1 MTNETIDQT
10 TTPDQTLNQ
19 TDFVPQR
26 FINNLQAAFIKVDNA
41 VASFDPD
48 QKPIVDKNDRDN
60 RQAFEKISQLRE
72 EYANKAIKNPT
83 KKNQYFSDFINK
95 SNDLINKD
103 NLIAVDSSVDS
114 FKKFGDQRYQI
125 FTSWVSLQKDPSKIN
140 TQQIQNFMENIIQPP
155 ISDDKEKAEFLR
167 SAKQSFAGII
177 IGNQIRSDEK
187 FMGVF
192 DEFLKARQEAEKNA
206 EPTGGDW
213 LDIFLSFVFNKKQSS
228 DLKETLHQE
237 PRPDFEQN
245 IATTTTDI
253 QGLPPEARDL
263 LDERGNFS
271 KFTLGDMEMLDVEG
285 VADKDPNY
293 KFNQLLIHNN
303 ALSSVLMG
311 SHSGIEP
318 EKVSLLY
325 GDNGG
330 PEARHDW
337 NATVGYKNQQGSNV
351 ATLINAHLNNGSGL
365 VIAGNENG
373 IKNPSFYLYKQD
385 QLTGL
390 KQALSQEEI
399 QNKVDFMEFLA
410 QNNAKLDNLSEKEKE
425 KFQTEIGNFQK
436 DRKAYLDALG
446 SDHIAFVS
454 KKDPKHLALV
464 TEFGNGEVSYTL
476 KDYGKK
482 QDKALDG
489 ETKTT
494 LQGSLK
500 YDGVMFVDYSN
511 FKYTNVSKSPDKGL
525 GATNG
530 VSHLEA
536 NFSKVAVFNLPNLN
550 NLAITNYIR
559 RDLEDKL
566 WAKGLSPQEANKLI
580 KDFLNSNKELVGK
593 VSNFNKAVAEAKNTG
608 NYDEVKKA
616 QKDLEK
622 SLRKRESLEKEVAKK
637 LESRNDNKNRME
649 AKAQANSQK
658 DKIFA
663 LINKEA
669 SKEARAAAFDPNLKG
684 VRSELSDK
692 LENINKN
699 LKDFGKSFDELKNGK
714 NNDFSKAEETLK
726 ALKDSVKDLGINPE
740 WISKIENLNAALNDF
755 KNGKNKD
762 FSKVTQAKSDLE
774 NSIKDVIINQKIT
787 DKVDNL
793 NQAVSETKLTGNFS
807 KVEQALAELKNLSLD
822 LGKNSDLQ
830 FVRDGV
836 RGTLVGNGLSK
847 TEATTLTKNF
857 SDIRKEL
864 SEKLFGKSNNN
875 NNGLKNNEEPI
886 YAQVNKKKAGQATS
900 PEEPIYAQVARKMS
914 VKIDQLNEA
923 ASAIN
928 RKIDRINKIASAGKG
943 VGGFSGAGQS
953 ASPEEPIYAQVAKKV
968 SAKIDQLNESASA
981 INRKIDRINKIAS
994 AGKGVGGFS
1003 GAGQS
1008 ASPEEPI
1015 YAQVAKKVRAKIDQL
1030 NESASAINRKM
1041 DRINKIAS
1049 AGKGVGGFRGAGQS
1063 ASPEEP
1069 IYAQVAKKVR
1079 AKIDQLNESA
1089 SAINRKMDRINKI
1102 ASAGKGV
1109 GGFSGAGQS
1118 ASPEEPLYAQVA
1130 KKVRAKIDQL
1140 NESASAI
1147 NRKIDRINKIAS
1159 AGKGVGGF
1167 RGAGQSASPEE
1178 PIYAQ
1183 VAKKVSAKIDQ
1194 LNESAS
1200 AINRKMDRINKI
1212 ASAGKGV
1219 GGFSGAGQ
1227 SASPEEPL
1235 YAQVAKKVSAK
1246 IDQLNESASAIN
1258 RKIDRINKIASA
1270 GKGVGGFSGAGQ
1282 SASPEEPLY
1291 AQVAKKVRA
1300 KIDQLNESASAINRK
1315 MDRINKIASAGKGVG
1330 GFRGAGQSA
1339 SPEEPL
1345 YAQVA
1350 KKVSAKIDQLNE
1362 SASAINRKI
1371 DRINKIAS
1379 AGKGVGGFRGAGQ
1392 SASPEEPLY
1401 AQVAKKVRAKID
1413 QLNESASAINRKI
1426 DRINKIA
1433 SAGKGVG
1440 GFRGAGQSASPE
1452 EPLYAQVA
1460 KKVRAKID
1468 QLNESA
1474 SAINRKIDRINKI
1487 ASAGKGVGG
1496 FSGAGQSA
1504 SPEEPLYAQVAKKVR
1519 AKIDQLNESASA
1531 INRKMDR
1538 INKIASAGKG
1548 VGGFRGAG
1556 QSASPEEPLYA
1567 QVAKKVSAKIDQ
1579 LNESA
1584 SAINRKMDRINKIA
1598 SAGKGVGGFRG
1609 AGQSASPEEPIYA
1622 QVAKK
1627 VSAKIDQLNES
1638 ASAINRK
1645 MDRINKIASAG
1656 KGVGGFR
1663 GAGQSASPEE
1673 PLYAQVA
1680 KKVSAKIDQLN
1691 ESASAINRKIDRINK
1706 IASAGKG
1713 VGGFSGAGQ
1722 SASPEEPIYAQVAK
1736 KVSAKIDQLNE
1747 SASAIN
1753 RKIDRIN
1760 KIASAGK
1767 GVGGFSGA
1775 GQSASP
1781 EPIYATID
1789 FDEANQ
1795 AGFSLRRSAAVNDLS
1810 KVGLSREQELT
1821 RRIGD
1826 LNQAV
1831 SEAKAGHFDKLE
1843 QKIDELKD
1851 STKKNAL
1858 KLWVESA
1865 KQVPTGLQAK
1875 LDNYATNSHTRI
1887 NSNVQSGTINEKA
1900 TGMLTQKN
1908 PEWLKLVN
1916 DKIVAHNVGSA
1927 HLSEYDKIG
1936 FNQKNMKDYSD
1947 SFKFSTKLNN
1957 AVKDIKS
1964 SFVQFLTNTFSTG
1977 SYSLMK
1983 ANVEHG
1989 VKNTTKGGFQK
2000 S

>member
-1 MTNETIDQT
+1 MTNETINQQPQT
-10 TTPDQTLNQ
+10 EAAFN
-19 TDFVPQR
+19 PQQ
-26 FINNLQAAFIKVDNA
+26 FINNLQVAFIKVDNA

-125 FTSWVSLQKDPSKIN
+125 FTSWVSLQKDPSEIN
-140 TQQIQNFMENIIQPP
+140 TQQIRNFMENIIQPP

-177 IGNQIRSDEK
+177 IGNQIRSDQK

-192 DEFLKARQEAEKNA
+192 DESLKERQEAEKNA
-206 EPTGGDW
+206 EPSGGDW

-245 IATTTTDI
+245 LATTTTDI

-285 VADKDPNY
+285 VADKNPNY

-311 SHSGIEP
+311 GHSNIEP

-330 PEARHDW
+330 SEARHDW
-337 NATVGYKNQQGSNV
+337 NATVGYKDQQGSNV

-365 VIAGNENG
+365 IIAGNENG
-373 IKNPSFYLYKQD
+373 IKNPSFYLYKED

-410 QNNAKLDNLSEKEKE
+410 QNNAKIDNLSEKEKE
-425 KFQTEIGNFQK
+425 KFQTEIENFQK

-446 SDHIAFVS
+446 NDHIAFVS

-464 TEFGNGEVSYTL
+464 TEFSNGEVSYTL

-500 YDGVMFVDYSN
+500 YDGVMFVNYSN
-511 FKYTNVSKSPDKGL
+511 FKYTNASKSPDKGV

-536 NFSKVAVFNLPNLN
+536 NLSKVAVFNLPNLN

-559 RDLEDKL
+559 QDLENKL

-580 KDFLNSNKELVGK
+580 KDFLNSNKELVVK

-622 SLRKRESLEKEVAKK
+622 SLRKREHLEKEVVKK

-663 LINKEA
+663 LINQEA

-684 VRSELSDK
+684 IGSELSDK

-726 ALKDSVKDLGINPE
+726 TLKDSVKDLGINPE

-755 KNGKNKD
+755 KNGKNND
-762 FSKVTQAKSDLE
+762 FSKVTQAKNDLE

-787 DKVDNL
+787 DKVENL

-822 LGKNSDLQ
+822 QKNESFNVGKNSDLQ
-830 FVRDGV
+830 SVRDSV

-847 TEATTLTKNF
+847 TEATKLSKNF

-864 SEKLFGKSNNN
+864 SEKLFGKSNS
-875 NNGLKNNEEPI
+875 NGLKNNEEPI
-886 YAQVNKKKAGQATS
+886 YAQVNKKKAGQAAS
-900 PEEPIYAQVARKMS
+900 PEESIYTQVAKKVNARIDRLNKITS
-914 VKIDQLNEA
+914 TINGKIDQLNRT
-923 ASAIN
+923 ASAN
-928 RKIDRINKIASAGKG
+928 KG
-943 VGGFSGAGQS
+943 VGDFSGAG
-953 ASPEEPIYAQVAKKV
+953 
-968 SAKIDQLNESASA
+968 
-981 INRKIDRINKIAS
+981 R
-994 AGKGVGGFS
+994 
-1003 GAGQS
+1003 
-1008 ASPEEPI
+1008 
-1015 YAQVAKKVRAKIDQL
+1015 
-1030 NESASAINRKM
+1030 
-1041 DRINKIAS
+1041 
-1049 AGKGVGGFRGAGQS
+1049 
-1063 ASPEEP
+1063 
-1069 IYAQVAKKVR
+1069 
-1079 AKIDQLNESA
+1079 
-1089 SAINRKMDRINKI
+1089 
-1102 ASAGKGV
+1102 
-1109 GGFSGAGQS
+1109 
-1118 ASPEEPLYAQVA
+1118 
-1130 KKVRAKIDQL
+1130 
-1140 NESASAI
+1140 
-1147 NRKIDRINKIAS
+1147 
-1159 AGKGVGGF
+1159 
-1167 RGAGQSASPEE
+1167 
-1178 PIYAQ
+1178 
-1183 VAKKVSAKIDQ
+1183 
-1194 LNESAS
+1194 
-1200 AINRKMDRINKI
+1200 
-1212 ASAGKGV
+1212 
-1219 GGFSGAGQ
+1219 
-1227 SASPEEPL
+1227 
-1235 YAQVAKKVSAK
+1235 
-1246 IDQLNESASAIN
+1246 
-1258 RKIDRINKIASA
+1258 
-1270 GKGVGGFSGAGQ
+1270 
-1282 SASPEEPLY
+1282 
-1291 AQVAKKVRA
+1291 
-1300 KIDQLNESASAINRK
+1300 
-1315 MDRINKIASAGKGVG
+1315 
-1330 GFRGAGQSA
+1330 
-1339 SPEEPL
+1339 
-1345 YAQVA
+1345 
-1350 KKVSAKIDQLNE
+1350 
-1362 SASAINRKI
+1362 
-1371 DRINKIAS
+1371 
-1379 AGKGVGGFRGAGQ
+1379 
-1392 SASPEEPLY
+1392 
-1401 AQVAKKVRAKID
+1401 
-1413 QLNESASAINRKI
+1413 
-1426 DRINKIA
+1426 
-1433 SAGKGVG
+1433 
-1440 GFRGAGQSASPE
+1440 
-1452 EPLYAQVA
+1452 
-1460 KKVRAKID
+1460 
-1468 QLNESA
+1468 
-1474 SAINRKIDRINKI
+1474 
-1487 ASAGKGVGG
+1487 
-1496 FSGAGQSA
+1496 
-1504 SPEEPLYAQVAKKVR
+1504 
-1519 AKIDQLNESASA
+1519 
-1531 INRKMDR
+1531 
-1538 INKIASAGKG
+1538 
-1548 VGGFRGAG
+1548 
-1556 QSASPEEPLYA
+1556 
-1567 QVAKKVSAKIDQ
+1567 
-1579 LNESA
+1579 
-1584 SAINRKMDRINKIA
+1584 
-1598 SAGKGVGGFRG
+1598 
-1609 AGQSASPEEPIYA
+1609 
-1622 QVAKK
+1622 
-1627 VSAKIDQLNES
+1627 
-1638 ASAINRK
+1638 
-1645 MDRINKIASAG
+1645 
-1656 KGVGGFR
+1656 
-1663 GAGQSASPEE
+1663 
-1673 PLYAQVA
+1673 
-1680 KKVSAKIDQLN
+1680 
-1691 ESASAINRKIDRINK
+1691 
-1706 IASAGKG
+1706 
-1713 VGGFSGAGQ
+1713 
-1722 SASPEEPIYAQVAK
+1722 
-1736 KVSAKIDQLNE
+1736 
-1747 SASAIN
+1747 
-1753 RKIDRIN
+1753 
-1760 KIASAGK
+1760 
-1767 GVGGFSGA
+1767 
-1775 GQSASP
+1775 SASP

-1789 FDEANQ
+1789 FDESNQ
-1795 AGFSLRRSAAVNDLS
+1795 AGFPLRRYAGVNDLS

-1831 SEAKAGHFDKLE
+1831 SEAKTGHFDNLE

-1851 STKKNAL
+1851 STKKNAV

-1875 LDNYATNSHTRI
+1875 LDNYATNSHTHI
-1887 NSNVQSGTINEKA
+1887 NSNVKNGAINEKA

-1916 DKIVAHNVGSA
+1916 DKIVAHNVGSIP
-1927 HLSEYDKIG
+1927 LSDYDKIG

-1964 SFVQFLTNTFSTG
+1964 GFLQFLTNTFSTG
-1977 SYSLMK
+1977 AYSLAK
-1983 ANVEHG
+1983 ANAELG
-1989 VKNTTKGGFQK
+1989 VKNINTKSGFQK

>member
-10 TTPDQTLNQ
+10 TTPDQTPNQ

-26 FINNLQAAFIKVDNA
+26 FINNLQVAFIEVDSA

-72 EYANKAIKNPT
+72 EYANKAIKNPA

-103 NLIAVDSSVDS
+103 NLITVDSSVES

-140 TQQIQNFMENIIQPP
+140 TQQIRNFMENIIQPP

-177 IGNQIRSDEK
+177 IGNQIRSDQK

-192 DEFLKARQEAEKNA
+192 DESLKERQEAEKNA
-206 EPTGGDW
+206 EPAGGDW

-245 IATTTTDI
+245 LATTTTDI

-263 LDERGNFS
+263 LDERGNFF

-311 SHSGIEP
+311 GHSSIEP

-337 NATVGYKNQQGSNV
+337 NATVGYKDQQGNNV

-365 VIAGNENG
+365 IIAGNENG
-373 IKNPSFYLYKQD
+373 IKNPSFYLYKED

-390 KQALSQEEI
+390 KQAMSQEEI

-410 QNNAKLDNLSEKEKE
+410 RNNAKLDNLSEEEKE

-446 SDHIAFVS
+446 NDHIAFVS

-489 ETKTT
+489 EVKTT

-500 YDGVMFVDYSN
+500 YDGVMFVNYSN
-511 FKYTNVSKSPDKGL
+511 FKYTNASKSPDKGV

-566 WAKGLSPQEANKLI
+566 WAKGLSPQEASKLI
-580 KDFLNSNKELVGK
+580 KDFLNSNKEMVGK

-622 SLRKRESLEKEVAKK
+622 SLRKREHLEKEVAKK

-669 SKEARAAAFDPNLKG
+669 SKEARVAAFDPNLKG

-699 LKDFGKSFDELKNGK
+699 LKDFGKSFDEFKNGK

-807 KVEQALAELKNLSLD
+807 KVEQALAELKSLSLD

-830 FVRDGV
+830 KSVKNGV
-836 RGTLVGNGLSK
+836 NGTLVGNGLSK

-864 SEKLFGKSNNN
+864 NEKLFGNSNNN
-875 NNGLKNNEEPI
+875 NNGLKNEPI
-886 YAQVNKKKAGQATS
+886 YAKVNKKKAGQA
-900 PEEPIYAQVARKMS
+900 
-914 VKIDQLNEA
+914 
-923 ASAIN
+923 
-928 RKIDRINKIASAGKG
+928 
-943 VGGFSGAGQS
+943 

-968 SAKIDQLNESASA
+968 SAKIDQLNEAT
-981 INRKIDRINKIAS
+981 
-994 AGKGVGGFS
+994 
-1003 GAGQS
+1003 
-1008 ASPEEPI
+1008 
-1015 YAQVAKKVRAKIDQL
+1015 
-1030 NESASAINRKM
+1030 
-1041 DRINKIAS
+1041 
-1049 AGKGVGGFRGAGQS
+1049 
-1063 ASPEEP
+1063 
-1069 IYAQVAKKVR
+1069 
-1079 AKIDQLNESA
+1079 
-1089 SAINRKMDRINKI
+1089 
-1102 ASAGKGV
+1102 
-1109 GGFSGAGQS
+1109 
-1118 ASPEEPLYAQVA
+1118 
-1130 KKVRAKIDQL
+1130 
-1140 NESASAI
+1140 
-1147 NRKIDRINKIAS
+1147 
-1159 AGKGVGGF
+1159 
-1167 RGAGQSASPEE
+1167 
-1178 PIYAQ
+1178 
-1183 VAKKVSAKIDQ
+1183 
-1194 LNESAS
+1194 
-1200 AINRKMDRINKI
+1200 
-1212 ASAGKGV
+1212 
-1219 GGFSGAGQ
+1219 
-1227 SASPEEPL
+1227 
-1235 YAQVAKKVSAK
+1235 
-1246 IDQLNESASAIN
+1246 
-1258 RKIDRINKIASA
+1258 
-1270 GKGVGGFSGAGQ
+1270 
-1282 SASPEEPLY
+1282 
-1291 AQVAKKVRA
+1291 
-1300 KIDQLNESASAINRK
+1300 
-1315 MDRINKIASAGKGVG
+1315 
-1330 GFRGAGQSA
+1330 
-1339 SPEEPL
+1339 
-1345 YAQVA
+1345 
-1350 KKVSAKIDQLNE
+1350 
-1362 SASAINRKI
+1362 
-1371 DRINKIAS
+1371 
-1379 AGKGVGGFRGAGQ
+1379 
-1392 SASPEEPLY
+1392 
-1401 AQVAKKVRAKID
+1401 
-1413 QLNESASAINRKI
+1413 
-1426 DRINKIA
+1426 
-1433 SAGKGVG
+1433 
-1440 GFRGAGQSASPE
+1440 
-1452 EPLYAQVA
+1452 
-1460 KKVRAKID
+1460 
-1468 QLNESA
+1468 
-1474 SAINRKIDRINKI
+1474 
-1487 ASAGKGVGG
+1487 
-1496 FSGAGQSA
+1496 
-1504 SPEEPLYAQVAKKVR
+1504 
-1519 AKIDQLNESASA
+1519 
-1531 INRKMDR
+1531 
-1538 INKIASAGKG
+1538 
-1548 VGGFRGAG
+1548 
-1556 QSASPEEPLYA
+1556 
-1567 QVAKKVSAKIDQ
+1567 
-1579 LNESA
+1579 
-1584 SAINRKMDRINKIA
+1584 
-1598 SAGKGVGGFRG
+1598 
-1609 AGQSASPEEPIYA
+1609 
-1622 QVAKK
+1622 
-1627 VSAKIDQLNES
+1627 
-1638 ASAINRK
+1638 
-1645 MDRINKIASAG
+1645 
-1656 KGVGGFR
+1656 
-1663 GAGQSASPEE
+1663 
-1673 PLYAQVA
+1673 
-1680 KKVSAKIDQLN
+1680 
-1691 ESASAINRKIDRINK
+1691 
-1706 IASAGKG
+1706 
-1713 VGGFSGAGQ
+1713 
-1722 SASPEEPIYAQVAK
+1722 
-1736 KVSAKIDQLNE
+1736 
-1747 SASAIN
+1747 SAIN

-1795 AGFSLRRSAAVNDLS
+1795 AGFPLRRSAAVNDLS

-1831 SEAKAGHFDKLE
+1831 SEAKTGHFGNLE

-1865 KQVPTGLQAK
+1865 KQVPTSLQAK

-1916 DKIVAHNVGSA
+1916 NKIVAHNVGSTP
-1927 HLSEYDKIG
+1927 LSEYDKIG

-1964 SFVQFLTNTFSTG
+1964 NFVQFLTNAFSTG

-1983 ANVEHG
+1983 ANAEHG
-1989 VKNTTKGGFQK
+1989 VKNTTKSGFQK

>member
-1 MTNETIDQT
+1 MTNETINQT
-10 TTPDQTLNQ
+10 TTPDQTLNP

-26 FINNLQAAFIKVDNA
+26 FINNLQVAFLKVDSA

-140 TQQIQNFMENIIQPP
+140 TQQIRNFMENIIQPP

-192 DEFLKARQEAEKNA
+192 DESLKARQEAEKNA
-206 EPTGGDW
+206 EPAGGDW

-285 VADKDPNY
+285 VADNDPNY

-303 ALSSVLMG
+303 ALSSMLMG
-311 SHSGIEP
+311 SHSNIEP

-337 NATVGYKNQQGSNV
+337 NATVGYKNQQGNNV

-410 QNNAKLDNLSEKEKE
+410 QNNARLDSLSEKEKE
-425 KFQTEIGNFQK
+425 KFQTEIEDFQK

-446 SDHIAFVS
+446 NDHVAFVS

-494 LQGSLK
+494 LQGDLK
-500 YDGVMFVDYSN
+500 YDGVMFVNYSN
-511 FKYTNVSKSPDKGL
+511 FKYTNASKSPDRGV

-536 NFSKVAVFNLPNLN
+536 NLSKVAVFNLPNLN

-566 WAKGLSPQEANKLI
+566 CAKGLSPQEANKLI

-593 VSNFNKAVAEAKNTG
+593 VSNLNKAVAEAKNTG

-622 SLRKRESLEKEVAKK
+622 SIRKREHLEKEVAKK
-637 LESRNDNKNRME
+637 LESRNENKNRME

-663 LINKEA
+663 LINQEA
-669 SKEARAAAFDPNLKG
+669 SKEARVVAFDPNLKG
-684 VRSELSDK
+684 IRSELSDK

-699 LKDFGKSFDELKNGK
+699 LKDFSKSFDELKNGK

-740 WISKIENLNAALNDF
+740 WISKIENLNVALNEL

-822 LGKNSDLQ
+822 QKNESFNVEKNSDLQ
-830 FVRDGV
+830 SVRDSV
-836 RGTLVGNGLSK
+836 RGTLAGNGLSK
-847 TEATTLTKNF
+847 TEATKLSKNF

-864 SEKLFGKSNNN
+864 NEKLFGNSNNN

-886 YAQVNKKKAGQATS
+886 YAQVNKKKAGQAAS
-900 PEEPIYAQVARKMS
+900 PEEPIYTQLAKKVSA
-914 VKIDQLNEA
+914 KIDQLNEA
-923 ASAIN
+923 TSKIN

-943 VGGFSGAGQS
+943 VGGFSGAG
-953 ASPEEPIYAQVAKKV
+953 
-968 SAKIDQLNESASA
+968 
-981 INRKIDRINKIAS
+981 R
-994 AGKGVGGFS
+994 
-1003 GAGQS
+1003 
-1008 ASPEEPI
+1008 
-1015 YAQVAKKVRAKIDQL
+1015 
-1030 NESASAINRKM
+1030 
-1041 DRINKIAS
+1041 
-1049 AGKGVGGFRGAGQS
+1049 
-1063 ASPEEP
+1063 
-1069 IYAQVAKKVR
+1069 
-1079 AKIDQLNESA
+1079 
-1089 SAINRKMDRINKI
+1089 
-1102 ASAGKGV
+1102 
-1109 GGFSGAGQS
+1109 
-1118 ASPEEPLYAQVA
+1118 
-1130 KKVRAKIDQL
+1130 
-1140 NESASAI
+1140 
-1147 NRKIDRINKIAS
+1147 
-1159 AGKGVGGF
+1159 
-1167 RGAGQSASPEE
+1167 
-1178 PIYAQ
+1178 
-1183 VAKKVSAKIDQ
+1183 
-1194 LNESAS
+1194 
-1200 AINRKMDRINKI
+1200 
-1212 ASAGKGV
+1212 
-1219 GGFSGAGQ
+1219 
-1227 SASPEEPL
+1227 
-1235 YAQVAKKVSAK
+1235 
-1246 IDQLNESASAIN
+1246 
-1258 RKIDRINKIASA
+1258 
-1270 GKGVGGFSGAGQ
+1270 
-1282 SASPEEPLY
+1282 
-1291 AQVAKKVRA
+1291 
-1300 KIDQLNESASAINRK
+1300 
-1315 MDRINKIASAGKGVG
+1315 
-1330 GFRGAGQSA
+1330 
-1339 SPEEPL
+1339 
-1345 YAQVA
+1345 
-1350 KKVSAKIDQLNE
+1350 
-1362 SASAINRKI
+1362 
-1371 DRINKIAS
+1371 
-1379 AGKGVGGFRGAGQ
+1379 
-1392 SASPEEPLY
+1392 
-1401 AQVAKKVRAKID
+1401 
-1413 QLNESASAINRKI
+1413 
-1426 DRINKIA
+1426 
-1433 SAGKGVG
+1433 
-1440 GFRGAGQSASPE
+1440 
-1452 EPLYAQVA
+1452 
-1460 KKVRAKID
+1460 
-1468 QLNESA
+1468 
-1474 SAINRKIDRINKI
+1474 
-1487 ASAGKGVGG
+1487 
-1496 FSGAGQSA
+1496 
-1504 SPEEPLYAQVAKKVR
+1504 
-1519 AKIDQLNESASA
+1519 
-1531 INRKMDR
+1531 
-1538 INKIASAGKG
+1538 
-1548 VGGFRGAG
+1548 
-1556 QSASPEEPLYA
+1556 
-1567 QVAKKVSAKIDQ
+1567 
-1579 LNESA
+1579 
-1584 SAINRKMDRINKIA
+1584 
-1598 SAGKGVGGFRG
+1598 
-1609 AGQSASPEEPIYA
+1609 
-1622 QVAKK
+1622 
-1627 VSAKIDQLNES
+1627 
-1638 ASAINRK
+1638 
-1645 MDRINKIASAG
+1645 
-1656 KGVGGFR
+1656 
-1663 GAGQSASPEE
+1663 
-1673 PLYAQVA
+1673 
-1680 KKVSAKIDQLN
+1680 
-1691 ESASAINRKIDRINK
+1691 
-1706 IASAGKG
+1706 
-1713 VGGFSGAGQ
+1713 
-1722 SASPEEPIYAQVAK
+1722 
-1736 KVSAKIDQLNE
+1736 
-1747 SASAIN
+1747 
-1753 RKIDRIN
+1753 
-1760 KIASAGK
+1760 
-1767 GVGGFSGA
+1767 
-1775 GQSASP
+1775 SASP

-1795 AGFSLRRSAAVNDLS
+1795 AGFPLRRSAAVNDLS

-1831 SEAKAGHFDKLE
+1831 SEAKTGHFGKLE

-1851 STKKNAL
+1851 STKKNAVN
-1858 KLWVESA
+1858 LWVESA
-1865 KQVPTGLQAK
+1865 KQVPTSLQAK

-1887 NSNVQSGTINEKA
+1887 NSNVKNGAVNEKA

-1916 DKIVAHNVGSA
+1916 DKIVAHNVGSIP
-1927 HLSEYDKIG
+1927 LSDYDKIG

-1977 SYSLMK
+1977 SYNLMK
-1983 ANVEHG
+1983 AEHG
-1989 VKNTTKGGFQK
+1989 VKNINTKSGFQK

>member
-10 TTPDQTLNQ
+10 TTPDQTPNQ

-26 FINNLQAAFIKVDNA
+26 FINNLQVAFIKVDNA

-72 EYANKAIKNPT
+72 EYANKAIKNPA

-140 TQQIQNFMENIIQPP
+140 TQQIRNFMENIIQPP

-177 IGNQIRSDEK
+177 IGNQIRSDQK

-192 DEFLKARQEAEKNA
+192 DESLKERQEAEKNA
-206 EPTGGDW
+206 EPAGGDW

-245 IATTTTDI
+245 LATTTTDI

-263 LDERGNFS
+263 LDERGNFF
-271 KFTLGDMEMLDVEG
+271 KFTLGDVEMLDVEG

-311 SHSGIEP
+311 SHSSIEP

-337 NATVGYKNQQGSNV
+337 NATVGYKDQQGNNV

-373 IKNPSFYLYKQD
+373 IKNPGFYLYKED

-410 QNNAKLDNLSEKEKE
+410 KNNAKLDNLSEKEKE

-436 DRKAYLDALG
+436 NRKAYLDALG
-446 SDHIAFVS
+446 NDHVAFVS
-454 KKDPKHLALV
+454 KKDNKHLALV
-464 TEFGNGEVSYTL
+464 TEFGNGELSYTL

-494 LQGSLK
+494 LQGSLE

-511 FKYTNVSKSPDKGL
+511 FKYTNASKSPDKGV

-550 NLAITNYIR
+550 NLAITNHIR

-580 KDFLNSNKELVGK
+580 KDFLNSNKEMVGK
-593 VSNFNKAVAEAKNTG
+593 VSNFNQAVAEAKNTG

-622 SLRKRESLEKEVAKK
+622 SLRKREHLEKEVVKK
-637 LESRNDNKNRME
+637 LESRNDNKNKME

-669 SKEARAAAFDPNLKG
+669 SKEARAASFNPNLKG
-684 VRSELSDK
+684 IRSELSDK

-793 NQAVSETKLTGNFS
+793 NQAVSETKLTGDFS
-807 KVEQALAELKNLSLD
+807 KVEQALAELKSLSLD
-822 LGKNSDLQ
+822 QKNESFNVGKNSDLQ
-830 FVRDGV
+830 SVRDSV

-847 TEATTLTKNF
+847 TEATKLSKNF

-864 SEKLFGKSNNN
+864 SEKLFGKSNS
-875 NNGLKNNEEPI
+875 NGLKNNEEPI

-900 PEEPIYAQVARKMS
+900 PEEPIYAQVAKKVS
-914 VKIDQLNEA
+914 AKIDQLNEA
-923 ASAIN
+923 TLAIN

-943 VGGFSGAGQS
+943 VGGFSGAG
-953 ASPEEPIYAQVAKKV
+953 
-968 SAKIDQLNESASA
+968 
-981 INRKIDRINKIAS
+981 R
-994 AGKGVGGFS
+994 
-1003 GAGQS
+1003 
-1008 ASPEEPI
+1008 
-1015 YAQVAKKVRAKIDQL
+1015 
-1030 NESASAINRKM
+1030 
-1041 DRINKIAS
+1041 
-1049 AGKGVGGFRGAGQS
+1049 
-1063 ASPEEP
+1063 
-1069 IYAQVAKKVR
+1069 
-1079 AKIDQLNESA
+1079 
-1089 SAINRKMDRINKI
+1089 
-1102 ASAGKGV
+1102 
-1109 GGFSGAGQS
+1109 
-1118 ASPEEPLYAQVA
+1118 
-1130 KKVRAKIDQL
+1130 
-1140 NESASAI
+1140 
-1147 NRKIDRINKIAS
+1147 
-1159 AGKGVGGF
+1159 
-1167 RGAGQSASPEE
+1167 
-1178 PIYAQ
+1178 
-1183 VAKKVSAKIDQ
+1183 
-1194 LNESAS
+1194 
-1200 AINRKMDRINKI
+1200 
-1212 ASAGKGV
+1212 
-1219 GGFSGAGQ
+1219 
-1227 SASPEEPL
+1227 
-1235 YAQVAKKVSAK
+1235 
-1246 IDQLNESASAIN
+1246 
-1258 RKIDRINKIASA
+1258 
-1270 GKGVGGFSGAGQ
+1270 
-1282 SASPEEPLY
+1282 
-1291 AQVAKKVRA
+1291 
-1300 KIDQLNESASAINRK
+1300 
-1315 MDRINKIASAGKGVG
+1315 
-1330 GFRGAGQSA
+1330 
-1339 SPEEPL
+1339 
-1345 YAQVA
+1345 
-1350 KKVSAKIDQLNE
+1350 
-1362 SASAINRKI
+1362 
-1371 DRINKIAS
+1371 
-1379 AGKGVGGFRGAGQ
+1379 
-1392 SASPEEPLY
+1392 
-1401 AQVAKKVRAKID
+1401 
-1413 QLNESASAINRKI
+1413 
-1426 DRINKIA
+1426 
-1433 SAGKGVG
+1433 
-1440 GFRGAGQSASPE
+1440 
-1452 EPLYAQVA
+1452 
-1460 KKVRAKID
+1460 
-1468 QLNESA
+1468 
-1474 SAINRKIDRINKI
+1474 
-1487 ASAGKGVGG
+1487 
-1496 FSGAGQSA
+1496 
-1504 SPEEPLYAQVAKKVR
+1504 
-1519 AKIDQLNESASA
+1519 
-1531 INRKMDR
+1531 
-1538 INKIASAGKG
+1538 
-1548 VGGFRGAG
+1548 
-1556 QSASPEEPLYA
+1556 
-1567 QVAKKVSAKIDQ
+1567 
-1579 LNESA
+1579 
-1584 SAINRKMDRINKIA
+1584 
-1598 SAGKGVGGFRG
+1598 
-1609 AGQSASPEEPIYA
+1609 
-1622 QVAKK
+1622 
-1627 VSAKIDQLNES
+1627 
-1638 ASAINRK
+1638 
-1645 MDRINKIASAG
+1645 
-1656 KGVGGFR
+1656 
-1663 GAGQSASPEE
+1663 
-1673 PLYAQVA
+1673 
-1680 KKVSAKIDQLN
+1680 
-1691 ESASAINRKIDRINK
+1691 
-1706 IASAGKG
+1706 
-1713 VGGFSGAGQ
+1713 
-1722 SASPEEPIYAQVAK
+1722 
-1736 KVSAKIDQLNE
+1736 
-1747 SASAIN
+1747 
-1753 RKIDRIN
+1753 
-1760 KIASAGK
+1760 
-1767 GVGGFSGA
+1767 
-1775 GQSASP
+1775 SASP

-1795 AGFSLRRSAAVNDLS
+1795 AGFPLRRSAGVDDLS

-1821 RRIGD
+1821 RRISD

-1831 SEAKAGHFDKLE
+1831 SEAKTGYFDNLE

-1858 KLWVESA
+1858 KLWVEST

-1887 NSNVQSGTINEKA
+1887 NSNVKNGAINEKA

-1916 DKIVAHNVGSA
+1916 DKIVAHNVGSVP
-1927 HLSEYDKIG
+1927 LSAYDNIG

-1947 SFKFSTKLNN
+1947 SFKFSTKLNS
-1957 AVKDIKS
+1957 AIKDIKS
-1964 SFVQFLTNTFSTG
+1964 GFVQFLTNTFSAG
-1977 SYSLMK
+1977 AYSLAK
-1983 ANVEHG
+1983 ANAELG
-1989 VKNTTKGGFQK
+1989 VKNINTKGGFQK

>member
-1 MTNETIDQT
+1 MTNETLDQT
-10 TTPDQTLNQ
+10 TTPDQTPNQ

-26 FINNLQAAFIKVDNA
+26 FINNLQVAFIKVDNA

-72 EYANKAIKNPT
+72 EYANKAIKNPA

-103 NLIAVDSSVDS
+103 NLIAVNSSVES
-114 FKKFGDQRYQI
+114 FRKFGDQRYQI

-140 TQQIQNFMENIIQPP
+140 TQQIRDFMENIIQPP

-177 IGNQIRSDEK
+177 IGNQIRSDQK

-192 DEFLKARQEAEKNA
+192 DESLKERQEAEKNA
-206 EPTGGDW
+206 EPAGGDW

-228 DLKETLHQE
+228 DLKETLNQE

-245 IATTTTDI
+245 LATTTTDI

-263 LDERGNFS
+263 LDERGNFF
-271 KFTLGDMEMLDVEG
+271 KFTLGDVEMLDVEG
-285 VADKDPNY
+285 VADNDPNY

-311 SHSGIEP
+311 SHSSIEP

-330 PEARHDW
+330 SEARHDW
-337 NATVGYKNQQGSNV
+337 NATVGYKDQQGSNV
-351 ATLINAHLNNGSGL
+351 ATLINAHLHNGSGL

-373 IKNPSFYLYKQD
+373 IKNPSFYLYKED

-390 KQALSQEEI
+390 KQAMSQEEI

-410 QNNAKLDNLSEKEKE
+410 KNNAKLDNLSEKEKE
-425 KFQTEIGNFQK
+425 KFQTEIENFQK

-446 SDHIAFVS
+446 NDHVAFVS

-489 ETKTT
+489 ETTTT
-494 LQGSLK
+494 LQGSLE
-500 YDGVMFVDYSN
+500 YDGMMFVDYSN
-511 FKYTNVSKSPDKGL
+511 FKYTNASKSPDKGV

-580 KDFLNSNKELVGK
+580 KDFLNSNKEMVGK

-622 SLRKRESLEKEVAKK
+622 SLRKREHLEKEVAKK

-684 VRSELSDK
+684 IRSELSDK

-793 NQAVSETKLTGNFS
+793 NQAVSETKLTGDFS

-822 LGKNSDLQ
+822 QKNESFNVGKNSDLQ
-830 FVRDGV
+830 KSVKNGV
-836 RGTLVGNGLSK
+836 NGTLVGNGLSK

-864 SEKLFGKSNNN
+864 NEKLFGNSNNN
-875 NNGLKNNEEPI
+875 NNGLKNNTEPI

-900 PEEPIYAQVARKMS
+900 PEEPIYAQVAKKVS
-914 VKIDQLNEA
+914 AKIDQLNKA
-923 ASAIN
+923 TSAVN

-943 VGGFSGAGQS
+943 VGGFSGAG
-953 ASPEEPIYAQVAKKV
+953 
-968 SAKIDQLNESASA
+968 
-981 INRKIDRINKIAS
+981 R
-994 AGKGVGGFS
+994 
-1003 GAGQS
+1003 
-1008 ASPEEPI
+1008 
-1015 YAQVAKKVRAKIDQL
+1015 
-1030 NESASAINRKM
+1030 
-1041 DRINKIAS
+1041 
-1049 AGKGVGGFRGAGQS
+1049 
-1063 ASPEEP
+1063 
-1069 IYAQVAKKVR
+1069 
-1079 AKIDQLNESA
+1079 
-1089 SAINRKMDRINKI
+1089 
-1102 ASAGKGV
+1102 
-1109 GGFSGAGQS
+1109 
-1118 ASPEEPLYAQVA
+1118 
-1130 KKVRAKIDQL
+1130 
-1140 NESASAI
+1140 
-1147 NRKIDRINKIAS
+1147 
-1159 AGKGVGGF
+1159 
-1167 RGAGQSASPEE
+1167 
-1178 PIYAQ
+1178 
-1183 VAKKVSAKIDQ
+1183 
-1194 LNESAS
+1194 
-1200 AINRKMDRINKI
+1200 
-1212 ASAGKGV
+1212 
-1219 GGFSGAGQ
+1219 
-1227 SASPEEPL
+1227 
-1235 YAQVAKKVSAK
+1235 
-1246 IDQLNESASAIN
+1246 
-1258 RKIDRINKIASA
+1258 
-1270 GKGVGGFSGAGQ
+1270 
-1282 SASPEEPLY
+1282 
-1291 AQVAKKVRA
+1291 
-1300 KIDQLNESASAINRK
+1300 
-1315 MDRINKIASAGKGVG
+1315 
-1330 GFRGAGQSA
+1330 
-1339 SPEEPL
+1339 
-1345 YAQVA
+1345 
-1350 KKVSAKIDQLNE
+1350 
-1362 SASAINRKI
+1362 
-1371 DRINKIAS
+1371 
-1379 AGKGVGGFRGAGQ
+1379 
-1392 SASPEEPLY
+1392 
-1401 AQVAKKVRAKID
+1401 
-1413 QLNESASAINRKI
+1413 
-1426 DRINKIA
+1426 
-1433 SAGKGVG
+1433 
-1440 GFRGAGQSASPE
+1440 
-1452 EPLYAQVA
+1452 
-1460 KKVRAKID
+1460 
-1468 QLNESA
+1468 
-1474 SAINRKIDRINKI
+1474 
-1487 ASAGKGVGG
+1487 
-1496 FSGAGQSA
+1496 
-1504 SPEEPLYAQVAKKVR
+1504 
-1519 AKIDQLNESASA
+1519 
-1531 INRKMDR
+1531 
-1538 INKIASAGKG
+1538 
-1548 VGGFRGAG
+1548 
-1556 QSASPEEPLYA
+1556 
-1567 QVAKKVSAKIDQ
+1567 
-1579 LNESA
+1579 
-1584 SAINRKMDRINKIA
+1584 
-1598 SAGKGVGGFRG
+1598 
-1609 AGQSASPEEPIYA
+1609 
-1622 QVAKK
+1622 
-1627 VSAKIDQLNES
+1627 
-1638 ASAINRK
+1638 
-1645 MDRINKIASAG
+1645 
-1656 KGVGGFR
+1656 
-1663 GAGQSASPEE
+1663 
-1673 PLYAQVA
+1673 
-1680 KKVSAKIDQLN
+1680 
-1691 ESASAINRKIDRINK
+1691 
-1706 IASAGKG
+1706 
-1713 VGGFSGAGQ
+1713 
-1722 SASPEEPIYAQVAK
+1722 
-1736 KVSAKIDQLNE
+1736 
-1747 SASAIN
+1747 
-1753 RKIDRIN
+1753 
-1760 KIASAGK
+1760 
-1767 GVGGFSGA
+1767 
-1775 GQSASP
+1775 SASP

-1795 AGFSLRRSAAVNDLS
+1795 AGFPLRRYAAVDDLS

-1821 RRIGD
+1821 RRIDD

-1831 SEAKAGHFDKLE
+1831 SEAKADHFGSLE

-1887 NSNVQSGTINEKA
+1887 NSNVQNGTINEKA

-1964 SFVQFLTNTFSTG
+1964 GFVQFLTNTFSTG

-1989 VKNTTKGGFQK
+1989 VKNTTKSGFQK

>member
-1 MTNETIDQT
+1 MINETIDQT
-10 TTPDQTLNQ
+10 TTPDQTPSQ

-26 FINNLQAAFIKVDNA
+26 FINNLQVAFIKVDNA

-72 EYANKAIKNPT
+72 EYANKAIKNPA

-103 NLIAVDSSVDS
+103 NLIAVDSSVES
-114 FKKFGDQRYQI
+114 FRKFGDQRYQI
-125 FTSWVSLQKDPSKIN
+125 FTSWVSLQKDPSEIN
-140 TQQIQNFMENIIQPP
+140 TQQIRDFMENIIQPP
-155 ISDDKEKAEFLR
+155 IFDDKEKAEFLR

-177 IGNQIRSDEK
+177 IGNQIRSDQK

-192 DEFLKARQEAEKNA
+192 DESLKERQEAEKNE

-228 DLKETLHQE
+228 DLKETLNQE

-245 IATTTTDI
+245 LATTTTDI

-263 LDERGNFS
+263 LDERGNFF
-271 KFTLGDMEMLDVEG
+271 KFTLGDVEMLDVEG

-311 SHSGIEP
+311 GHSNIEP

-337 NATVGYKNQQGSNV
+337 NATVGYKDQQGSNV
-351 ATLINAHLNNGSGL
+351 ATLINAHLHNGSGL
-365 VIAGNENG
+365 IIAGNENG
-373 IKNPSFYLYKQD
+373 IKNPSFYLYKED

-410 QNNAKLDNLSEKEKE
+410 RNNAKLDNLSEKEKE
-425 KFQTEIGNFQK
+425 KFQTEIENFQK

-446 SDHIAFVS
+446 NDHIAFVS

-500 YDGVMFVDYSN
+500 YDGVMFVNYSN
-511 FKYTNVSKSPDKGL
+511 FKYTNASKSPDKGV

-536 NFSKVAVFNLPNLN
+536 NLSKVAVFNLPNLN

-559 RDLEDKL
+559 RDLEEKL

-593 VSNFNKAVAEAKNTG
+593 VSDFNKAVAEAKNTG

-622 SLRKRESLEKEVAKK
+622 SLRKREHLEKEVAKK

-699 LKDFGKSFDELKNGK
+699 LKDFGKSFDDFKNGK

-740 WISKIENLNAALNDF
+740 WISKIENLNVALNDF

-793 NQAVSETKLTGNFS
+793 NQAVSETKLTGDFS
-807 KVEQALAELKNLSLD
+807 KVEQALAELKSLSLD
-822 LGKNSDLQ
+822 QKNESLNVGKNSDLQ
-830 FVRDGV
+830 SVRDSV

-847 TEATTLTKNF
+847 TEATTLSKNF

-864 SEKLFGKSNNN
+864 NEKLFGNSNNN
-875 NNGLKNNEEPI
+875 NNGLKNNTEPI
-886 YAQVNKKKAGQATS
+886 YAQVNKKKTGQAT
-900 PEEPIYAQVARKMS
+900 
-914 VKIDQLNEA
+914 
-923 ASAIN
+923 
-928 RKIDRINKIASAGKG
+928 
-943 VGGFSGAGQS
+943 
-953 ASPEEPIYAQVAKKV
+953 SPEEPIYAQVAKKV
-968 SAKIDQLNESASA
+968 SAKIDQLNEATSA

-994 AGKGVGGFS
+994 AGKGVGAFS
-1003 GAGQS
+1003 GAG
-1008 ASPEEPI
+1008 
-1015 YAQVAKKVRAKIDQL
+1015 R
-1030 NESASAINRKM
+1030 
-1041 DRINKIAS
+1041 
-1049 AGKGVGGFRGAGQS
+1049 
-1063 ASPEEP
+1063 
-1069 IYAQVAKKVR
+1069 
-1079 AKIDQLNESA
+1079 
-1089 SAINRKMDRINKI
+1089 
-1102 ASAGKGV
+1102 
-1109 GGFSGAGQS
+1109 
-1118 ASPEEPLYAQVA
+1118 
-1130 KKVRAKIDQL
+1130 
-1140 NESASAI
+1140 
-1147 NRKIDRINKIAS
+1147 
-1159 AGKGVGGF
+1159 
-1167 RGAGQSASPEE
+1167 
-1178 PIYAQ
+1178 
-1183 VAKKVSAKIDQ
+1183 
-1194 LNESAS
+1194 
-1200 AINRKMDRINKI
+1200 
-1212 ASAGKGV
+1212 
-1219 GGFSGAGQ
+1219 
-1227 SASPEEPL
+1227 
-1235 YAQVAKKVSAK
+1235 
-1246 IDQLNESASAIN
+1246 
-1258 RKIDRINKIASA
+1258 
-1270 GKGVGGFSGAGQ
+1270 
-1282 SASPEEPLY
+1282 
-1291 AQVAKKVRA
+1291 
-1300 KIDQLNESASAINRK
+1300 
-1315 MDRINKIASAGKGVG
+1315 
-1330 GFRGAGQSA
+1330 
-1339 SPEEPL
+1339 
-1345 YAQVA
+1345 
-1350 KKVSAKIDQLNE
+1350 
-1362 SASAINRKI
+1362 
-1371 DRINKIAS
+1371 
-1379 AGKGVGGFRGAGQ
+1379 
-1392 SASPEEPLY
+1392 
-1401 AQVAKKVRAKID
+1401 
-1413 QLNESASAINRKI
+1413 
-1426 DRINKIA
+1426 
-1433 SAGKGVG
+1433 
-1440 GFRGAGQSASPE
+1440 
-1452 EPLYAQVA
+1452 
-1460 KKVRAKID
+1460 
-1468 QLNESA
+1468 
-1474 SAINRKIDRINKI
+1474 
-1487 ASAGKGVGG
+1487 
-1496 FSGAGQSA
+1496 
-1504 SPEEPLYAQVAKKVR
+1504 
-1519 AKIDQLNESASA
+1519 
-1531 INRKMDR
+1531 
-1538 INKIASAGKG
+1538 
-1548 VGGFRGAG
+1548 
-1556 QSASPEEPLYA
+1556 
-1567 QVAKKVSAKIDQ
+1567 
-1579 LNESA
+1579 
-1584 SAINRKMDRINKIA
+1584 
-1598 SAGKGVGGFRG
+1598 
-1609 AGQSASPEEPIYA
+1609 
-1622 QVAKK
+1622 
-1627 VSAKIDQLNES
+1627 
-1638 ASAINRK
+1638 
-1645 MDRINKIASAG
+1645 
-1656 KGVGGFR
+1656 
-1663 GAGQSASPEE
+1663 
-1673 PLYAQVA
+1673 
-1680 KKVSAKIDQLN
+1680 
-1691 ESASAINRKIDRINK
+1691 
-1706 IASAGKG
+1706 
-1713 VGGFSGAGQ
+1713 
-1722 SASPEEPIYAQVAK
+1722 
-1736 KVSAKIDQLNE
+1736 
-1747 SASAIN
+1747 
-1753 RKIDRIN
+1753 
-1760 KIASAGK
+1760 
-1767 GVGGFSGA
+1767 
-1775 GQSASP
+1775 SASP

-1795 AGFSLRRSAAVNDLS
+1795 AGFPLRRSAAVNDLS

-1831 SEAKAGHFDKLE
+1831 SEAKTGHFDKLE

-1858 KLWVESA
+1858 KLWIESA
-1865 KQVPTGLQAK
+1865 KQVPTSLQAK

-1900 TGMLTQKN
+1900 TGVLTQKN

-1989 VKNTTKGGFQK
+1989 VKNTTKSGFQK

>member
-1 MTNETIDQT
+1 MINETINQT
-10 TTPDQTLNQ
+10 TTPDQTPNQ

-26 FINNLQAAFIKVDNA
+26 FINNLQVAFIKVDNA

-72 EYANKAIKNPT
+72 EYANKAIKNPA

-140 TQQIQNFMENIIQPP
+140 TQQIRDFMENIIQPP

-192 DEFLKARQEAEKNA
+192 DESLKARQEAEKNE
-206 EPTGGDW
+206 EPAGGDW

-228 DLKETLHQE
+228 DLKETLNQE

-245 IATTTTDI
+245 LATTTTDI

-263 LDERGNFS
+263 LDERGNFF
-271 KFTLGDMEMLDVEG
+271 KFTLGDVEMLDVEG

-311 SHSGIEP
+311 GHSNIEP

-337 NATVGYKNQQGSNV
+337 NATVGYKDQQGNNV

-373 IKNPSFYLYKQD
+373 IKNPSFYLYKED

-390 KQALSQEEI
+390 KQAMSQEEI

-410 QNNAKLDNLSEKEKE
+410 KNNAKLDNLSEKEKE
-425 KFQTEIGNFQK
+425 KFQTEIENFQK
-436 DRKAYLDALG
+436 DRKTYLDALG
-446 SDHIAFVS
+446 NDHIAFVS

-500 YDGVMFVDYSN
+500 YDGVMFVNYSN
-511 FKYTNVSKSPDKGL
+511 FKYTNASKSPDKGV

-566 WAKGLSPQEANKLI
+566 LAKGLSPQEANKLI
-580 KDFLNSNKELVGK
+580 KDFLNSNKEMVGK

-622 SLRKRESLEKEVAKK
+622 SLRKREHLEKEVAKK
-637 LESRNDNKNRME
+637 LESRNDNKNRTE

-663 LINKEA
+663 LINQEA

-793 NQAVSETKLTGNFS
+793 NQAVSETKLTGDFS
-807 KVEQALAELKNLSLD
+807 KVEQALAELKSLSLD
-822 LGKNSDLQ
+822 QKNESFNVGKNSDLQ
-830 FVRDGV
+830 SVRDSV

-847 TEATTLTKNF
+847 TEATKLSKNF

-875 NNGLKNNEEPI
+875 SNGLKNNEEPI
-886 YAQVNKKKAGQATS
+886 YAQVNKKKAGQ
-900 PEEPIYAQVARKMS
+900 V
-914 VKIDQLNEA
+914 
-923 ASAIN
+923 
-928 RKIDRINKIASAGKG
+928 
-943 VGGFSGAGQS
+943 

-968 SAKIDQLNESASA
+968 SAKIDQLNE
-981 INRKIDRINKIAS
+981 
-994 AGKGVGGFS
+994 VT
-1003 GAGQS
+1003 
-1008 ASPEEPI
+1008 
-1015 YAQVAKKVRAKIDQL
+1015 
-1030 NESASAINRKM
+1030 
-1041 DRINKIAS
+1041 
-1049 AGKGVGGFRGAGQS
+1049 
-1063 ASPEEP
+1063 
-1069 IYAQVAKKVR
+1069 
-1079 AKIDQLNESA
+1079 
-1089 SAINRKMDRINKI
+1089 
-1102 ASAGKGV
+1102 
-1109 GGFSGAGQS
+1109 
-1118 ASPEEPLYAQVA
+1118 
-1130 KKVRAKIDQL
+1130 
-1140 NESASAI
+1140 
-1147 NRKIDRINKIAS
+1147 
-1159 AGKGVGGF
+1159 
-1167 RGAGQSASPEE
+1167 
-1178 PIYAQ
+1178 
-1183 VAKKVSAKIDQ
+1183 
-1194 LNESAS
+1194 
-1200 AINRKMDRINKI
+1200 
-1212 ASAGKGV
+1212 
-1219 GGFSGAGQ
+1219 
-1227 SASPEEPL
+1227 
-1235 YAQVAKKVSAK
+1235 
-1246 IDQLNESASAIN
+1246 
-1258 RKIDRINKIASA
+1258 
-1270 GKGVGGFSGAGQ
+1270 
-1282 SASPEEPLY
+1282 
-1291 AQVAKKVRA
+1291 
-1300 KIDQLNESASAINRK
+1300 
-1315 MDRINKIASAGKGVG
+1315 
-1330 GFRGAGQSA
+1330 
-1339 SPEEPL
+1339 
-1345 YAQVA
+1345 
-1350 KKVSAKIDQLNE
+1350 
-1362 SASAINRKI
+1362 
-1371 DRINKIAS
+1371 
-1379 AGKGVGGFRGAGQ
+1379 
-1392 SASPEEPLY
+1392 
-1401 AQVAKKVRAKID
+1401 
-1413 QLNESASAINRKI
+1413 
-1426 DRINKIA
+1426 
-1433 SAGKGVG
+1433 
-1440 GFRGAGQSASPE
+1440 
-1452 EPLYAQVA
+1452 
-1460 KKVRAKID
+1460 
-1468 QLNESA
+1468 
-1474 SAINRKIDRINKI
+1474 
-1487 ASAGKGVGG
+1487 
-1496 FSGAGQSA
+1496 
-1504 SPEEPLYAQVAKKVR
+1504 
-1519 AKIDQLNESASA
+1519 
-1531 INRKMDR
+1531 
-1538 INKIASAGKG
+1538 
-1548 VGGFRGAG
+1548 
-1556 QSASPEEPLYA
+1556 
-1567 QVAKKVSAKIDQ
+1567 
-1579 LNESA
+1579 
-1584 SAINRKMDRINKIA
+1584 
-1598 SAGKGVGGFRG
+1598 
-1609 AGQSASPEEPIYA
+1609 
-1622 QVAKK
+1622 
-1627 VSAKIDQLNES
+1627 
-1638 ASAINRK
+1638 
-1645 MDRINKIASAG
+1645 
-1656 KGVGGFR
+1656 
-1663 GAGQSASPEE
+1663 
-1673 PLYAQVA
+1673 
-1680 KKVSAKIDQLN
+1680 
-1691 ESASAINRKIDRINK
+1691 
-1706 IASAGKG
+1706 
-1713 VGGFSGAGQ
+1713 
-1722 SASPEEPIYAQVAK
+1722 
-1736 KVSAKIDQLNE
+1736 
-1747 SASAIN
+1747 SAIN

-1795 AGFSLRRSAAVNDLS
+1795 AGFPLRRSAAVNDLS

-1831 SEAKAGHFDKLE
+1831 SEAKTGHFDKLE

-1858 KLWVESA
+1858 KLWTESA

-1887 NSNVQSGTINEKA
+1887 NSNVQHGTINEKA
-1900 TGMLTQKN
+1900 TGVLTQKN

-1964 SFVQFLTNTFSTG
+1964 SFVQFLTNAFSTG

-1983 ANVEHG
+1983 ANAEHG
-1989 VKNTTKGGFQK
+1989 IKNTTKSGFQK

>member
-10 TTPDQTLNQ
+10 TTPDQT
-19 TDFVPQR
+19 DFVPQR
-26 FINNLQAAFIKVDNA
+26 FINNLQVAFLKVDSA

-83 KKNQYFSDFINK
+83 KKNQYFLDFINK

-140 TQQIQNFMENIIQPP
+140 TQQIRNFMENIIQPP

-192 DEFLKARQEAEKNA
+192 DESLKARQEAEKNG
-206 EPTGGDW
+206 EPAGGDW

-245 IATTTTDI
+245 LATTTTDI

-263 LDERGNFS
+263 LDERGNFF

-311 SHSGIEP
+311 SHNGIEP

-325 GDNGG
+325 GGNGG

-337 NATVGYKNQQGSNV
+337 NATVGYKNQQGNNV
-351 ATLINAHLNNGSGL
+351 ATLINAHLNNGNGL
-365 VIAGNENG
+365 IIAGNEDG
-373 IKNPSFYLYKQD
+373 IKNPSFYLYKED

-410 QNNAKLDNLSEKEKE
+410 RNNAKLDNLSEKGKE
-425 KFQTEIGNFQK
+425 KFQTEIENFQK
-436 DRKAYLDALG
+436 DRKAYLDAIG
-446 SDHIAFVS
+446 NDHIAFVS

-464 TEFGNGEVSYTL
+464 TEFGNEGVSYTL

-500 YDGVMFVDYSN
+500 YDGVMFVNYSN
-511 FKYTNVSKSPDKGL
+511 FKYTNASKSPNKGV
-525 GATNG
+525 GTTNG

-559 RDLEDKL
+559 RDLEVKL

-580 KDFLNSNKELVGK
+580 KDFLNSNKEMVGK
-593 VSNFNKAVAEAKNTG
+593 VSNFNKAVAESKNTG

-622 SLRKRESLEKEVAKK
+622 SLRKREHLEKEVAKK

-658 DKIFA
+658 DKIFV
-663 LINKEA
+663 LINQEA

-740 WISKIENLNAALNDF
+740 WISKVENLNAALNDF

-793 NQAVSETKLTGNFS
+793 NQAVSETKLTGDFS

-830 FVRDGV
+830 SVKNSV
-836 RGTLVGNGLSK
+836 NGTLVGNGLSK

-864 SEKLFGKSNNN
+864 NEKLFGNSNNN
-875 NNGLKNNEEPI
+875 NNGLKNEPI
-886 YAQVNKKKAGQATS
+886 YAQVNKKKTGQATS
-900 PEEPIYAQVARKMS
+900 PEEPIYAQVAKKVS
-914 VKIDQLNEA
+914 AKIDQLNEA

-943 VGGFSGAGQS
+943 VGGFSGAG
-953 ASPEEPIYAQVAKKV
+953 
-968 SAKIDQLNESASA
+968 
-981 INRKIDRINKIAS
+981 R
-994 AGKGVGGFS
+994 
-1003 GAGQS
+1003 
-1008 ASPEEPI
+1008 
-1015 YAQVAKKVRAKIDQL
+1015 
-1030 NESASAINRKM
+1030 
-1041 DRINKIAS
+1041 
-1049 AGKGVGGFRGAGQS
+1049 
-1063 ASPEEP
+1063 
-1069 IYAQVAKKVR
+1069 
-1079 AKIDQLNESA
+1079 
-1089 SAINRKMDRINKI
+1089 
-1102 ASAGKGV
+1102 
-1109 GGFSGAGQS
+1109 
-1118 ASPEEPLYAQVA
+1118 
-1130 KKVRAKIDQL
+1130 
-1140 NESASAI
+1140 
-1147 NRKIDRINKIAS
+1147 
-1159 AGKGVGGF
+1159 
-1167 RGAGQSASPEE
+1167 
-1178 PIYAQ
+1178 
-1183 VAKKVSAKIDQ
+1183 
-1194 LNESAS
+1194 
-1200 AINRKMDRINKI
+1200 
-1212 ASAGKGV
+1212 
-1219 GGFSGAGQ
+1219 
-1227 SASPEEPL
+1227 
-1235 YAQVAKKVSAK
+1235 
-1246 IDQLNESASAIN
+1246 
-1258 RKIDRINKIASA
+1258 
-1270 GKGVGGFSGAGQ
+1270 
-1282 SASPEEPLY
+1282 
-1291 AQVAKKVRA
+1291 
-1300 KIDQLNESASAINRK
+1300 
-1315 MDRINKIASAGKGVG
+1315 
-1330 GFRGAGQSA
+1330 
-1339 SPEEPL
+1339 
-1345 YAQVA
+1345 
-1350 KKVSAKIDQLNE
+1350 
-1362 SASAINRKI
+1362 
-1371 DRINKIAS
+1371 
-1379 AGKGVGGFRGAGQ
+1379 
-1392 SASPEEPLY
+1392 
-1401 AQVAKKVRAKID
+1401 
-1413 QLNESASAINRKI
+1413 
-1426 DRINKIA
+1426 
-1433 SAGKGVG
+1433 
-1440 GFRGAGQSASPE
+1440 
-1452 EPLYAQVA
+1452 
-1460 KKVRAKID
+1460 
-1468 QLNESA
+1468 
-1474 SAINRKIDRINKI
+1474 
-1487 ASAGKGVGG
+1487 
-1496 FSGAGQSA
+1496 
-1504 SPEEPLYAQVAKKVR
+1504 
-1519 AKIDQLNESASA
+1519 
-1531 INRKMDR
+1531 
-1538 INKIASAGKG
+1538 
-1548 VGGFRGAG
+1548 
-1556 QSASPEEPLYA
+1556 
-1567 QVAKKVSAKIDQ
+1567 
-1579 LNESA
+1579 
-1584 SAINRKMDRINKIA
+1584 
-1598 SAGKGVGGFRG
+1598 
-1609 AGQSASPEEPIYA
+1609 
-1622 QVAKK
+1622 
-1627 VSAKIDQLNES
+1627 
-1638 ASAINRK
+1638 
-1645 MDRINKIASAG
+1645 
-1656 KGVGGFR
+1656 
-1663 GAGQSASPEE
+1663 
-1673 PLYAQVA
+1673 
-1680 KKVSAKIDQLN
+1680 
-1691 ESASAINRKIDRINK
+1691 
-1706 IASAGKG
+1706 
-1713 VGGFSGAGQ
+1713 
-1722 SASPEEPIYAQVAK
+1722 
-1736 KVSAKIDQLNE
+1736 
-1747 SASAIN
+1747 
-1753 RKIDRIN
+1753 
-1760 KIASAGK
+1760 
-1767 GVGGFSGA
+1767 
-1775 GQSASP
+1775 SASP

-1789 FDEANQ
+1789 FDDANQ
-1795 AGFSLRRSAAVNDLS
+1795 AGFPLRRSAAVNDLS

-1821 RRIGD
+1821 RIIGD

-1831 SEAKAGHFDKLE
+1831 SEAKIGHFGNLE

-1887 NSNVQSGTINEKA
+1887 NSNVQNGAINERV

-1927 HLSEYDKIG
+1927 NLSEYDKIG

-1989 VKNTTKGGFQK
+1989 VKNTTKSGFQK

>member
-10 TTPDQTLNQ
+10 TTPDQTPNQ

-26 FINNLQAAFIKVDNA
+26 FINNLQVAFIKVDKA

-103 NLIAVDSSVDS
+103 NLIAVDSSVES
-114 FKKFGDQRYQI
+114 FRKFGDQRYQI

-140 TQQIQNFMENIIQPP
+140 TQQIRNFMENIIQPP

-177 IGNQIRSDEK
+177 IGNQIRSDQK

-192 DEFLKARQEAEKNA
+192 DESLKARQEAEKNA
-206 EPTGGDW
+206 EPAGGDW

-228 DLKETLHQE
+228 DLKETLNQE

-245 IATTTTDI
+245 LATTTTDI

-263 LDERGNFS
+263 LDERGNFF
-271 KFTLGDMEMLDVEG
+271 KFTLGDVEMLDVEG

-311 SHSGIEP
+311 GHSNIEP

-337 NATVGYKNQQGSNV
+337 NATVGYKNQQGNNV

-373 IKNPSFYLYKQD
+373 IKNPSFYLYKED

-390 KQALSQEEI
+390 KQAMSQEEI

-425 KFQTEIGNFQK
+425 KFQTEIENFQK

-446 SDHIAFVS
+446 NDHIAFVS

-511 FKYTNVSKSPDKGL
+511 FKYTNASKSPNKGL

-580 KDFLNSNKELVGK
+580 KDFLNSNKEMVGK
-593 VSNFNKAVAEAKNTG
+593 VLNFNKAVAEAKNTG
-608 NYDEVKKA
+608 NYDGVKKA

-622 SLRKRESLEKEVAKK
+622 SLRKREHLEKEVAKK

-663 LINKEA
+663 LINQEA

-684 VRSELSDK
+684 IRSELSDK

-793 NQAVSETKLTGNFS
+793 NQAVSETKLTGDFS

-830 FVRDGV
+830 KSVKNGV
-836 RGTLVGNGLSK
+836 NGTLVGNGLSK

-864 SEKLFGKSNNN
+864 NEKLFGNSNNN
-875 NNGLKNNEEPI
+875 NNGLKNEPI

-900 PEEPIYAQVARKMS
+900 PEEPIYAQVAKKVS
-914 VKIDQLNEA
+914 AKIDQLNEA
-923 ASAIN
+923 TSAIN

-943 VGGFSGAGQS
+943 VGGFSGAG
-953 ASPEEPIYAQVAKKV
+953 
-968 SAKIDQLNESASA
+968 
-981 INRKIDRINKIAS
+981 R
-994 AGKGVGGFS
+994 
-1003 GAGQS
+1003 
-1008 ASPEEPI
+1008 
-1015 YAQVAKKVRAKIDQL
+1015 
-1030 NESASAINRKM
+1030 
-1041 DRINKIAS
+1041 
-1049 AGKGVGGFRGAGQS
+1049 
-1063 ASPEEP
+1063 
-1069 IYAQVAKKVR
+1069 
-1079 AKIDQLNESA
+1079 
-1089 SAINRKMDRINKI
+1089 
-1102 ASAGKGV
+1102 
-1109 GGFSGAGQS
+1109 
-1118 ASPEEPLYAQVA
+1118 
-1130 KKVRAKIDQL
+1130 
-1140 NESASAI
+1140 
-1147 NRKIDRINKIAS
+1147 
-1159 AGKGVGGF
+1159 
-1167 RGAGQSASPEE
+1167 
-1178 PIYAQ
+1178 
-1183 VAKKVSAKIDQ
+1183 
-1194 LNESAS
+1194 
-1200 AINRKMDRINKI
+1200 
-1212 ASAGKGV
+1212 
-1219 GGFSGAGQ
+1219 
-1227 SASPEEPL
+1227 
-1235 YAQVAKKVSAK
+1235 
-1246 IDQLNESASAIN
+1246 
-1258 RKIDRINKIASA
+1258 
-1270 GKGVGGFSGAGQ
+1270 
-1282 SASPEEPLY
+1282 
-1291 AQVAKKVRA
+1291 
-1300 KIDQLNESASAINRK
+1300 
-1315 MDRINKIASAGKGVG
+1315 
-1330 GFRGAGQSA
+1330 
-1339 SPEEPL
+1339 
-1345 YAQVA
+1345 
-1350 KKVSAKIDQLNE
+1350 
-1362 SASAINRKI
+1362 
-1371 DRINKIAS
+1371 
-1379 AGKGVGGFRGAGQ
+1379 
-1392 SASPEEPLY
+1392 
-1401 AQVAKKVRAKID
+1401 
-1413 QLNESASAINRKI
+1413 
-1426 DRINKIA
+1426 
-1433 SAGKGVG
+1433 
-1440 GFRGAGQSASPE
+1440 
-1452 EPLYAQVA
+1452 
-1460 KKVRAKID
+1460 
-1468 QLNESA
+1468 
-1474 SAINRKIDRINKI
+1474 
-1487 ASAGKGVGG
+1487 
-1496 FSGAGQSA
+1496 
-1504 SPEEPLYAQVAKKVR
+1504 
-1519 AKIDQLNESASA
+1519 
-1531 INRKMDR
+1531 
-1538 INKIASAGKG
+1538 
-1548 VGGFRGAG
+1548 
-1556 QSASPEEPLYA
+1556 
-1567 QVAKKVSAKIDQ
+1567 
-1579 LNESA
+1579 
-1584 SAINRKMDRINKIA
+1584 
-1598 SAGKGVGGFRG
+1598 
-1609 AGQSASPEEPIYA
+1609 
-1622 QVAKK
+1622 
-1627 VSAKIDQLNES
+1627 
-1638 ASAINRK
+1638 
-1645 MDRINKIASAG
+1645 
-1656 KGVGGFR
+1656 
-1663 GAGQSASPEE
+1663 
-1673 PLYAQVA
+1673 
-1680 KKVSAKIDQLN
+1680 
-1691 ESASAINRKIDRINK
+1691 
-1706 IASAGKG
+1706 
-1713 VGGFSGAGQ
+1713 
-1722 SASPEEPIYAQVAK
+1722 
-1736 KVSAKIDQLNE
+1736 
-1747 SASAIN
+1747 
-1753 RKIDRIN
+1753 
-1760 KIASAGK
+1760 
-1767 GVGGFSGA
+1767 
-1775 GQSASP
+1775 SASP

-1795 AGFSLRRSAAVNDLS
+1795 AGFPLRRSAKVNDLS

-1831 SEAKAGHFDKLE
+1831 SEAKTGHFDNLE

-1887 NSNVQSGTINEKA
+1887 NSNVHNGAINEKA
-1900 TGMLTQKN
+1900 TGVLTQKN

-1989 VKNTTKGGFQK
+1989 VKNTTKSGFQK

>member
-10 TTPDQTLNQ
+10 TTPDQTLNP

-26 FINNLQAAFIKVDNA
+26 FINNLQVAFLKVDNA

-103 NLIAVDSSVDS
+103 NLIAVDSSVES

-140 TQQIQNFMENIIQPP
+140 TQQIRNFMENIIQPP

-192 DEFLKARQEAEKNA
+192 DESLKARQEAEKNA
-206 EPTGGDW
+206 EPAGGDW

-285 VADKDPNY
+285 VADNDPNY

-303 ALSSVLMG
+303 ALSSMLMG
-311 SHSGIEP
+311 GHSNIEP

-337 NATVGYKNQQGSNV
+337 NATVGYKDQQGNNV
-351 ATLINAHLNNGSGL
+351 ATLINVHLRNGSGL
-365 VIAGNENG
+365 VIAGNEEG

-410 QNNAKLDNLSEKEKE
+410 QNNARLDSLSEKEKE
-425 KFQTEIGNFQK
+425 KFLAEIDDFQK
-436 DRKAYLDALG
+436 DHKAYLDALG
-446 SDHIAFVS
+446 NDHIAFVS

-464 TEFGNGEVSYTL
+464 TEFGNGELSYTL

-494 LQGSLK
+494 LQGNLK
-500 YDGVMFVDYSN
+500 YDGVMFVNYSN
-511 FKYTNVSKSPDKGL
+511 FKYTNASKSPDKGV

-536 NFSKVAVFNLPNLN
+536 NLSKVAVFNLPNLN

-593 VSNFNKAVAEAKNTG
+593 VSNLNKAVAEAKNTG

-622 SLRKRESLEKEVAKK
+622 SIRKREHLEKEVAKK

-663 LINKEA
+663 LINQEA

-684 VRSELSDK
+684 IRSELSDK

-726 ALKDSVKDLGINPE
+726 TLKDSMKDLGINPE
-740 WISKIENLNAALNDF
+740 WISKVENLNAALNDF

-774 NSIKDVIINQKIT
+774 NSIKDVSINQEIT

-793 NQAVSETKLTGNFS
+793 NQAVSEAKLTGDFS
-807 KVEQALAELKNLSLD
+807 KVEQVLAELKNLSLD
-822 LGKNSDLQ
+822 QKNESFNAGKNSDLQ
-830 FVRDGV
+830 SVRDSV

-847 TEATTLTKNF
+847 TEATKLSKNF

-864 SEKLFGKSNNN
+864 SEKLFGKSNS
-875 NNGLKNNEEPI
+875 NGLKNNEEPI
-886 YAQVNKKKAGQATS
+886 YAQVNKKKAGQAAS
-900 PEEPIYAQVARKMS
+900 PEESIYTQVAKKVS
-914 VKIDQLNEA
+914 AKIDQLNEA
-923 ASAIN
+923 TSKIN

-943 VGGFSGAGQS
+943 VGGFSGAG
-953 ASPEEPIYAQVAKKV
+953 
-968 SAKIDQLNESASA
+968 
-981 INRKIDRINKIAS
+981 R
-994 AGKGVGGFS
+994 
-1003 GAGQS
+1003 
-1008 ASPEEPI
+1008 
-1015 YAQVAKKVRAKIDQL
+1015 
-1030 NESASAINRKM
+1030 
-1041 DRINKIAS
+1041 
-1049 AGKGVGGFRGAGQS
+1049 
-1063 ASPEEP
+1063 
-1069 IYAQVAKKVR
+1069 
-1079 AKIDQLNESA
+1079 
-1089 SAINRKMDRINKI
+1089 
-1102 ASAGKGV
+1102 
-1109 GGFSGAGQS
+1109 
-1118 ASPEEPLYAQVA
+1118 
-1130 KKVRAKIDQL
+1130 
-1140 NESASAI
+1140 
-1147 NRKIDRINKIAS
+1147 
-1159 AGKGVGGF
+1159 
-1167 RGAGQSASPEE
+1167 
-1178 PIYAQ
+1178 
-1183 VAKKVSAKIDQ
+1183 
-1194 LNESAS
+1194 
-1200 AINRKMDRINKI
+1200 
-1212 ASAGKGV
+1212 
-1219 GGFSGAGQ
+1219 
-1227 SASPEEPL
+1227 
-1235 YAQVAKKVSAK
+1235 
-1246 IDQLNESASAIN
+1246 
-1258 RKIDRINKIASA
+1258 
-1270 GKGVGGFSGAGQ
+1270 
-1282 SASPEEPLY
+1282 
-1291 AQVAKKVRA
+1291 
-1300 KIDQLNESASAINRK
+1300 
-1315 MDRINKIASAGKGVG
+1315 
-1330 GFRGAGQSA
+1330 
-1339 SPEEPL
+1339 
-1345 YAQVA
+1345 
-1350 KKVSAKIDQLNE
+1350 
-1362 SASAINRKI
+1362 
-1371 DRINKIAS
+1371 
-1379 AGKGVGGFRGAGQ
+1379 
-1392 SASPEEPLY
+1392 
-1401 AQVAKKVRAKID
+1401 
-1413 QLNESASAINRKI
+1413 
-1426 DRINKIA
+1426 
-1433 SAGKGVG
+1433 
-1440 GFRGAGQSASPE
+1440 
-1452 EPLYAQVA
+1452 
-1460 KKVRAKID
+1460 
-1468 QLNESA
+1468 
-1474 SAINRKIDRINKI
+1474 
-1487 ASAGKGVGG
+1487 
-1496 FSGAGQSA
+1496 
-1504 SPEEPLYAQVAKKVR
+1504 
-1519 AKIDQLNESASA
+1519 
-1531 INRKMDR
+1531 
-1538 INKIASAGKG
+1538 
-1548 VGGFRGAG
+1548 
-1556 QSASPEEPLYA
+1556 
-1567 QVAKKVSAKIDQ
+1567 
-1579 LNESA
+1579 
-1584 SAINRKMDRINKIA
+1584 
-1598 SAGKGVGGFRG
+1598 
-1609 AGQSASPEEPIYA
+1609 
-1622 QVAKK
+1622 
-1627 VSAKIDQLNES
+1627 
-1638 ASAINRK
+1638 
-1645 MDRINKIASAG
+1645 
-1656 KGVGGFR
+1656 
-1663 GAGQSASPEE
+1663 
-1673 PLYAQVA
+1673 
-1680 KKVSAKIDQLN
+1680 
-1691 ESASAINRKIDRINK
+1691 
-1706 IASAGKG
+1706 
-1713 VGGFSGAGQ
+1713 
-1722 SASPEEPIYAQVAK
+1722 
-1736 KVSAKIDQLNE
+1736 
-1747 SASAIN
+1747 
-1753 RKIDRIN
+1753 
-1760 KIASAGK
+1760 
-1767 GVGGFSGA
+1767 
-1775 GQSASP
+1775 SASP

-1795 AGFSLRRSAAVNDLS
+1795 AGFPLRRYAGVDDLS

-1831 SEAKAGHFDKLE
+1831 SEAKTGHFGKLE

-1851 STKKNAL
+1851 STKKNAVN
-1858 KLWVESA
+1858 LWVGSA

-1887 NSNVQSGTINEKA
+1887 NSNVKSGAINEKA

-1927 HLSEYDKIG
+1927 PLSDYDKIG

-1964 SFVQFLTNTFSTG
+1964 SFVQFLTNTFSVG
-1977 SYSLMK
+1977 AYNLAK
-1983 ANVEHG
+1983 ANAELG
-1989 VKNTTKGGFQK
+1989 VKNINTKNGFQK

>member
-10 TTPDQTLNQ
+10 TTPDQTLNP

-26 FINNLQAAFIKVDNA
+26 FINNLQVAFLKVDSA

-140 TQQIQNFMENIIQPP
+140 TQQIRNFMENIIQPP

-192 DEFLKARQEAEKNA
+192 DESLKEKQEAEKNA
-206 EPTGGDW
+206 EPAGDW

-245 IATTTTDI
+245 LATTTTDI

-311 SHSGIEP
+311 GHSSIEP

-337 NATVGYKNQQGSNV
+337 NATVGYKDQQGSNV
-351 ATLINAHLNNGSGL
+351 ATLINAHLHNGSGL

-373 IKNPSFYLYKQD
+373 IKNPSFYLYKED

-390 KQALSQEEI
+390 KQAMSQEEI
-399 QNKVDFMEFLA
+399 QNKVDFMELLA
-410 QNNAKLDNLSEKEKE
+410 KNNAKLEDLSEEEKA

-446 SDHIAFVS
+446 NDHVAFVS

-489 ETKTT
+489 EVKTT

-511 FKYTNVSKSPDKGL
+511 FKYTNASKSPDKGV
-525 GATNG
+525 GTTNG

-559 RDLEDKL
+559 RDLDDKL
-566 WAKGLSPQEANKLI
+566 RAKGLSPQEANKLI

-622 SLRKRESLEKEVAKK
+622 SLRKREHLEKEVAKK

-684 VRSELSDK
+684 IRSELSDK

-755 KNGKNKD
+755 KNGKNND

-787 DKVDNL
+787 DKVENL
-793 NQAVSETKLTGNFS
+793 NQAVLETKLTGDFS
-807 KVEQALAELKNLSLD
+807 KVEQALAELKSLSLD
-822 LGKNSDLQ
+822 QKNESFNVRKNSDLQ
-830 FVRDGV
+830 FVRDSV

-847 TEATTLTKNF
+847 TEATKLSKNF

-864 SEKLFGKSNNN
+864 SEKLFGKSNS
-875 NNGLKNNEEPI
+875 NGLKNNEEPI
-886 YAQVNKKKAGQATS
+886 YAQVNKKKAGQVAS
-900 PEEPIYAQVARKMS
+900 PEEPIYAQVAKKVS
-914 VKIDQLNEA
+914 AKIDQLNEA

-943 VGGFSGAGQS
+943 VGNFSGAG
-953 ASPEEPIYAQVAKKV
+953 
-968 SAKIDQLNESASA
+968 
-981 INRKIDRINKIAS
+981 R
-994 AGKGVGGFS
+994 
-1003 GAGQS
+1003 
-1008 ASPEEPI
+1008 
-1015 YAQVAKKVRAKIDQL
+1015 
-1030 NESASAINRKM
+1030 
-1041 DRINKIAS
+1041 
-1049 AGKGVGGFRGAGQS
+1049 
-1063 ASPEEP
+1063 
-1069 IYAQVAKKVR
+1069 
-1079 AKIDQLNESA
+1079 
-1089 SAINRKMDRINKI
+1089 
-1102 ASAGKGV
+1102 
-1109 GGFSGAGQS
+1109 
-1118 ASPEEPLYAQVA
+1118 
-1130 KKVRAKIDQL
+1130 
-1140 NESASAI
+1140 
-1147 NRKIDRINKIAS
+1147 
-1159 AGKGVGGF
+1159 
-1167 RGAGQSASPEE
+1167 
-1178 PIYAQ
+1178 
-1183 VAKKVSAKIDQ
+1183 
-1194 LNESAS
+1194 
-1200 AINRKMDRINKI
+1200 
-1212 ASAGKGV
+1212 
-1219 GGFSGAGQ
+1219 
-1227 SASPEEPL
+1227 
-1235 YAQVAKKVSAK
+1235 
-1246 IDQLNESASAIN
+1246 
-1258 RKIDRINKIASA
+1258 
-1270 GKGVGGFSGAGQ
+1270 
-1282 SASPEEPLY
+1282 
-1291 AQVAKKVRA
+1291 
-1300 KIDQLNESASAINRK
+1300 
-1315 MDRINKIASAGKGVG
+1315 
-1330 GFRGAGQSA
+1330 
-1339 SPEEPL
+1339 
-1345 YAQVA
+1345 
-1350 KKVSAKIDQLNE
+1350 
-1362 SASAINRKI
+1362 
-1371 DRINKIAS
+1371 
-1379 AGKGVGGFRGAGQ
+1379 
-1392 SASPEEPLY
+1392 
-1401 AQVAKKVRAKID
+1401 
-1413 QLNESASAINRKI
+1413 
-1426 DRINKIA
+1426 
-1433 SAGKGVG
+1433 
-1440 GFRGAGQSASPE
+1440 
-1452 EPLYAQVA
+1452 
-1460 KKVRAKID
+1460 
-1468 QLNESA
+1468 
-1474 SAINRKIDRINKI
+1474 
-1487 ASAGKGVGG
+1487 
-1496 FSGAGQSA
+1496 
-1504 SPEEPLYAQVAKKVR
+1504 
-1519 AKIDQLNESASA
+1519 
-1531 INRKMDR
+1531 
-1538 INKIASAGKG
+1538 
-1548 VGGFRGAG
+1548 
-1556 QSASPEEPLYA
+1556 
-1567 QVAKKVSAKIDQ
+1567 
-1579 LNESA
+1579 
-1584 SAINRKMDRINKIA
+1584 
-1598 SAGKGVGGFRG
+1598 
-1609 AGQSASPEEPIYA
+1609 
-1622 QVAKK
+1622 
-1627 VSAKIDQLNES
+1627 
-1638 ASAINRK
+1638 
-1645 MDRINKIASAG
+1645 
-1656 KGVGGFR
+1656 
-1663 GAGQSASPEE
+1663 
-1673 PLYAQVA
+1673 
-1680 KKVSAKIDQLN
+1680 
-1691 ESASAINRKIDRINK
+1691 
-1706 IASAGKG
+1706 
-1713 VGGFSGAGQ
+1713 
-1722 SASPEEPIYAQVAK
+1722 
-1736 KVSAKIDQLNE
+1736 
-1747 SASAIN
+1747 
-1753 RKIDRIN
+1753 
-1760 KIASAGK
+1760 
-1767 GVGGFSGA
+1767 
-1775 GQSASP
+1775 SASP

-1795 AGFSLRRSAAVNDLS
+1795 AGFPLRRYAGVNDLS

-1826 LNQAV
+1826 LSQAV
-1831 SEAKAGHFDKLE
+1831 SEAKTGHFDNLE

-1851 STKKNAL
+1851 STKKNAV

-1865 KQVPTGLQAK
+1865 KQVPTSLQAK

-1887 NSNVQSGTINEKA
+1887 NSNVQKGTINERA

-1916 DKIVAHNVGSA
+1916 DKIVAHNVGST

-1964 SFVQFLTNTFSTG
+1964 GFVQFLTNTFSQG
-1977 SYSLMK
+1977 SYNLMK
-1983 ANVEHG
+1983 ANAELG
-1989 VKNTTKGGFQK
+1989 VKNTNTKGGFQK

>member
-10 TTPDQTLNQ
+10 TTPDQTPNQ

-26 FINNLQAAFIKVDNA
+26 FINNLQVAFIKVDNA
-41 VASFDPD
+41 VASFDPN

-72 EYANKAIKNPT
+72 EYANKAIKNPA

-140 TQQIQNFMENIIQPP
+140 TQQIRNFMENIIQPP

-177 IGNQIRSDEK
+177 IGNQIRSDQK

-192 DEFLKARQEAEKNA
+192 DESLKARQEAEKNA
-206 EPTGGDW
+206 EPAGGDW

-245 IATTTTDI
+245 LATTTTDI

-263 LDERGNFS
+263 LDERGNFF
-271 KFTLGDMEMLDVEG
+271 KFTLGGVEMLDVEG

-311 SHSGIEP
+311 GHSSIEP

-337 NATVGYKNQQGSNV
+337 NATVGYKNQQGNNV

-365 VIAGNENG
+365 IIVGNENG
-373 IKNPSFYLYKQD
+373 IKNPSFYLYKED

-446 SDHIAFVS
+446 NDHVAFVS

-494 LQGSLK
+494 LQGSLE
-500 YDGVMFVDYSN
+500 YDGVMFVNYSN
-511 FKYTNVSKSPDKGL
+511 FKYTNASKSPDKGV

-559 RDLEDKL
+559 QDLEDKL

-580 KDFLNSNKELVGK
+580 KDFLNSNKEMVGK
-593 VSNFNKAVAEAKNTG
+593 VSNFNQAVAEAKNTG

-622 SLRKRESLEKEVAKK
+622 SLRKREHLEKEVAKK

-684 VRSELSDK
+684 IRSKLSDK

-699 LKDFGKSFDELKNGK
+699 LKDFGKSFDELKSGK
-714 NNDFSKAEETLK
+714 NKDFSKAEETLK

-755 KNGKNKD
+755 KNGKNND

-793 NQAVSETKLTGNFS
+793 NQAVSETKLTGDFS
-807 KVEQALAELKNLSLD
+807 RVEQALAELKSLSLD
-822 LGKNSDLQ
+822 QKNESFNVGKNSDLQ
-830 FVRDGV
+830 FVRDSV

-847 TEATTLTKNF
+847 TEATKLSKNF

-864 SEKLFGKSNNN
+864 NEKLFGNSNNN
-875 NNGLKNNEEPI
+875 NNGLKNEPI
-886 YAQVNKKKAGQATS
+886 YAQVNKKKTGQAAS
-900 PEEPIYAQVARKMS
+900 PEEPIYAQVAKKVS
-914 VKIDQLNEA
+914 AKIDQLNEA
-923 ASAIN
+923 TSAIN

-943 VGGFSGAGQS
+943 VGGFS
-953 ASPEEPIYAQVAKKV
+953 
-968 SAKIDQLNESASA
+968 
-981 INRKIDRINKIAS
+981 
-994 AGKGVGGFS
+994 
-1003 GAGQS
+1003 
-1008 ASPEEPI
+1008 
-1015 YAQVAKKVRAKIDQL
+1015 
-1030 NESASAINRKM
+1030 
-1041 DRINKIAS
+1041 
-1049 AGKGVGGFRGAGQS
+1049 
-1063 ASPEEP
+1063 
-1069 IYAQVAKKVR
+1069 
-1079 AKIDQLNESA
+1079 
-1089 SAINRKMDRINKI
+1089 
-1102 ASAGKGV
+1102 
-1109 GGFSGAGQS
+1109 
-1118 ASPEEPLYAQVA
+1118 
-1130 KKVRAKIDQL
+1130 
-1140 NESASAI
+1140 
-1147 NRKIDRINKIAS
+1147 
-1159 AGKGVGGF
+1159 
-1167 RGAGQSASPEE
+1167 
-1178 PIYAQ
+1178 
-1183 VAKKVSAKIDQ
+1183 
-1194 LNESAS
+1194 
-1200 AINRKMDRINKI
+1200 
-1212 ASAGKGV
+1212 
-1219 GGFSGAGQ
+1219 
-1227 SASPEEPL
+1227 
-1235 YAQVAKKVSAK
+1235 
-1246 IDQLNESASAIN
+1246 
-1258 RKIDRINKIASA
+1258 
-1270 GKGVGGFSGAGQ
+1270 
-1282 SASPEEPLY
+1282 
-1291 AQVAKKVRA
+1291 
-1300 KIDQLNESASAINRK
+1300 
-1315 MDRINKIASAGKGVG
+1315 
-1330 GFRGAGQSA
+1330 
-1339 SPEEPL
+1339 
-1345 YAQVA
+1345 
-1350 KKVSAKIDQLNE
+1350 
-1362 SASAINRKI
+1362 
-1371 DRINKIAS
+1371 
-1379 AGKGVGGFRGAGQ
+1379 
-1392 SASPEEPLY
+1392 
-1401 AQVAKKVRAKID
+1401 
-1413 QLNESASAINRKI
+1413 
-1426 DRINKIA
+1426 
-1433 SAGKGVG
+1433 
-1440 GFRGAGQSASPE
+1440 
-1452 EPLYAQVA
+1452 
-1460 KKVRAKID
+1460 
-1468 QLNESA
+1468 
-1474 SAINRKIDRINKI
+1474 
-1487 ASAGKGVGG
+1487 
-1496 FSGAGQSA
+1496 
-1504 SPEEPLYAQVAKKVR
+1504 
-1519 AKIDQLNESASA
+1519 
-1531 INRKMDR
+1531 
-1538 INKIASAGKG
+1538 
-1548 VGGFRGAG
+1548 
-1556 QSASPEEPLYA
+1556 
-1567 QVAKKVSAKIDQ
+1567 
-1579 LNESA
+1579 
-1584 SAINRKMDRINKIA
+1584 
-1598 SAGKGVGGFRG
+1598 
-1609 AGQSASPEEPIYA
+1609 
-1622 QVAKK
+1622 
-1627 VSAKIDQLNES
+1627 
-1638 ASAINRK
+1638 
-1645 MDRINKIASAG
+1645 
-1656 KGVGGFR
+1656 
-1663 GAGQSASPEE
+1663 
-1673 PLYAQVA
+1673 
-1680 KKVSAKIDQLN
+1680 
-1691 ESASAINRKIDRINK
+1691 
-1706 IASAGKG
+1706 
-1713 VGGFSGAGQ
+1713 
-1722 SASPEEPIYAQVAK
+1722 
-1736 KVSAKIDQLNE
+1736 
-1747 SASAIN
+1747 
-1753 RKIDRIN
+1753 
-1760 KIASAGK
+1760 
-1767 GVGGFSGA
+1767 
-1775 GQSASP
+1775 
-1781 EPIYATID
+1781 
-1789 FDEANQ
+1789 
-1795 AGFSLRRSAAVNDLS
+1795 

-1826 LNQAV
+1826 LSQAV
-1831 SEAKAGHFDKLE
+1831 SEAKTGHFDKLE

-1887 NSNVQSGTINEKA
+1887 NSNVQNGAINESV

-1964 SFVQFLTNTFSTG
+1964 SFVQFLTNAFSTG
-1977 SYSLMK
+1977 AYNLMK

-1989 VKNTTKGGFQK
+1989 VKNTTKSGFQK

>member
-10 TTPDQTLNQ
+10 TTPDQTLNP

-26 FINNLQAAFIKVDNA
+26 FINNLQVAFLKVDKA

-72 EYANKAIKNPT
+72 EYANKAIKNPA

-140 TQQIQNFMENIIQPP
+140 TRQIQNFMENIIQPP

-177 IGNQIRSDEK
+177 IGNQIRSDQK

-192 DEFLKARQEAEKNA
+192 DESLKERQEAEKNA
-206 EPTGGDW
+206 EPAGDW

-245 IATTTTDI
+245 LATTTTDI

-311 SHSGIEP
+311 GHSSIEP

-365 VIAGNENG
+365 VIAGNEDG
-373 IKNPSFYLYKQD
+373 IKNPSFYLYKED

-390 KQALSQEEI
+390 KQAMSQEEI

-410 QNNAKLDNLSEKEKE
+410 RNNAKLDNLSEKEKE
-425 KFQTEIGNFQK
+425 KFQTEIENFQK
-436 DRKAYLDALG
+436 NRKAYLDALG
-446 SDHIAFVS
+446 NDHIAFVS
-454 KKDPKHLALV
+454 KKDNKHLALI

-489 ETKTT
+489 EVKTT

-500 YDGVMFVDYSN
+500 YDGLMFVNYSN
-511 FKYTNVSKSPDKGL
+511 FKYTNASKSPDKGV
-525 GATNG
+525 GTTNG

-566 WAKGLSPQEANKLI
+566 LAKGLSPQEANKLI
-580 KDFLNSNKELVGK
+580 KDFLNSNKEMVGK

-622 SLRKRESLEKEVAKK
+622 SLRKREHLEKEVAKK

-755 KNGKNKD
+755 KNGKNND

-793 NQAVSETKLTGNFS
+793 NQAVSTAKLTGDFS

-822 LGKNSDLQ
+822 QKNESFNVGKNSDLQ
-830 FVRDGV
+830 SVRDSV

-847 TEATTLTKNF
+847 TEATKLSKNF

-864 SEKLFGKSNNN
+864 SEKLFGKSNS
-875 NNGLKNNEEPI
+875 NGLKNNEEPI
-886 YAQVNKKKAGQATS
+886 YAQVNKKKAGQTAS
-900 PEEPIYAQVARKMS
+900 PEEPIYAQVAKKVS
-914 VKIDQLNEA
+914 AKIDQLNEA
-923 ASAIN
+923 TSAIN

-943 VGGFSGAGQS
+943 VGGFSGAG
-953 ASPEEPIYAQVAKKV
+953 
-968 SAKIDQLNESASA
+968 
-981 INRKIDRINKIAS
+981 R
-994 AGKGVGGFS
+994 
-1003 GAGQS
+1003 
-1008 ASPEEPI
+1008 
-1015 YAQVAKKVRAKIDQL
+1015 
-1030 NESASAINRKM
+1030 
-1041 DRINKIAS
+1041 
-1049 AGKGVGGFRGAGQS
+1049 
-1063 ASPEEP
+1063 
-1069 IYAQVAKKVR
+1069 
-1079 AKIDQLNESA
+1079 
-1089 SAINRKMDRINKI
+1089 
-1102 ASAGKGV
+1102 
-1109 GGFSGAGQS
+1109 
-1118 ASPEEPLYAQVA
+1118 
-1130 KKVRAKIDQL
+1130 
-1140 NESASAI
+1140 
-1147 NRKIDRINKIAS
+1147 
-1159 AGKGVGGF
+1159 
-1167 RGAGQSASPEE
+1167 
-1178 PIYAQ
+1178 
-1183 VAKKVSAKIDQ
+1183 
-1194 LNESAS
+1194 
-1200 AINRKMDRINKI
+1200 
-1212 ASAGKGV
+1212 
-1219 GGFSGAGQ
+1219 
-1227 SASPEEPL
+1227 
-1235 YAQVAKKVSAK
+1235 
-1246 IDQLNESASAIN
+1246 
-1258 RKIDRINKIASA
+1258 
-1270 GKGVGGFSGAGQ
+1270 
-1282 SASPEEPLY
+1282 
-1291 AQVAKKVRA
+1291 
-1300 KIDQLNESASAINRK
+1300 
-1315 MDRINKIASAGKGVG
+1315 
-1330 GFRGAGQSA
+1330 
-1339 SPEEPL
+1339 
-1345 YAQVA
+1345 
-1350 KKVSAKIDQLNE
+1350 
-1362 SASAINRKI
+1362 
-1371 DRINKIAS
+1371 
-1379 AGKGVGGFRGAGQ
+1379 
-1392 SASPEEPLY
+1392 
-1401 AQVAKKVRAKID
+1401 
-1413 QLNESASAINRKI
+1413 
-1426 DRINKIA
+1426 
-1433 SAGKGVG
+1433 
-1440 GFRGAGQSASPE
+1440 
-1452 EPLYAQVA
+1452 
-1460 KKVRAKID
+1460 
-1468 QLNESA
+1468 
-1474 SAINRKIDRINKI
+1474 
-1487 ASAGKGVGG
+1487 
-1496 FSGAGQSA
+1496 
-1504 SPEEPLYAQVAKKVR
+1504 
-1519 AKIDQLNESASA
+1519 
-1531 INRKMDR
+1531 
-1538 INKIASAGKG
+1538 
-1548 VGGFRGAG
+1548 
-1556 QSASPEEPLYA
+1556 
-1567 QVAKKVSAKIDQ
+1567 
-1579 LNESA
+1579 
-1584 SAINRKMDRINKIA
+1584 
-1598 SAGKGVGGFRG
+1598 
-1609 AGQSASPEEPIYA
+1609 
-1622 QVAKK
+1622 
-1627 VSAKIDQLNES
+1627 
-1638 ASAINRK
+1638 
-1645 MDRINKIASAG
+1645 
-1656 KGVGGFR
+1656 
-1663 GAGQSASPEE
+1663 
-1673 PLYAQVA
+1673 
-1680 KKVSAKIDQLN
+1680 
-1691 ESASAINRKIDRINK
+1691 
-1706 IASAGKG
+1706 
-1713 VGGFSGAGQ
+1713 
-1722 SASPEEPIYAQVAK
+1722 
-1736 KVSAKIDQLNE
+1736 
-1747 SASAIN
+1747 
-1753 RKIDRIN
+1753 
-1760 KIASAGK
+1760 
-1767 GVGGFSGA
+1767 
-1775 GQSASP
+1775 SASP

-1795 AGFSLRRSAAVNDLS
+1795 AGFPLKRYAGVNDLS

-1821 RRIGD
+1821 RRISD

-1831 SEAKAGHFDKLE
+1831 SEAKTGHFDNLE

-1887 NSNVQSGTINEKA
+1887 NSNVQGGTINEKA

-1908 PEWLKLVN
+1908 PEWLKLVS

-1977 SYSLMK
+1977 AYSLAK
-1983 ANVEHG
+1983 ANAELG
-1989 VKNTTKGGFQK
+1989 VKNINTKSGFQK

>member
-1 MTNETIDQT
+1 
-10 TTPDQTLNQ
+10 
-19 TDFVPQR
+19 
-26 FINNLQAAFIKVDNA
+26 
-41 VASFDPD
+41 
-48 QKPIVDKNDRDN
+48 
-60 RQAFEKISQLRE
+60 
-72 EYANKAIKNPT
+72 
-83 KKNQYFSDFINK
+83 
-95 SNDLINKD
+95 
-103 NLIAVDSSVDS
+103 
-114 FKKFGDQRYQI
+114 
-125 FTSWVSLQKDPSKIN
+125 
-140 TQQIQNFMENIIQPP
+140 MENIIQPP

-177 IGNQIRSDEK
+177 IGNQIRSDQK

-192 DEFLKARQEAEKNA
+192 DESLKARQEAEKNA
-206 EPTGGDW
+206 EPAGGDW

-228 DLKETLHQE
+228 DLKETLNQE

-245 IATTTTDI
+245 IATTTTSI
-253 QGLPPEARDL
+253 QGLPPEYRDL
-263 LDERGNFS
+263 LDERGNFF
-271 KFTLGDMEMLDVEG
+271 KFTLGDVEMLDVEG

-311 SHSGIEP
+311 SHNNIEP

-337 NATVGYKNQQGSNV
+337 NATVGYKNQQGNNV

-373 IKNPSFYLYKQD
+373 IKNPSFYLYKED

-390 KQALSQEEI
+390 KQAMSQEEI

-425 KFQTEIGNFQK
+425 KFQTEIKNFQK

-446 SDHIAFVS
+446 NDHIAFVS

-500 YDGVMFVDYSN
+500 YDGVMFVNYSN
-511 FKYTNVSKSPDKGL
+511 FKYTNASKSPDKGV

-580 KDFLNSNKELVGK
+580 KDFLDSNKEMVRK

-622 SLRKRESLEKEVAKK
+622 SLRKREHLEKEVAKK

-669 SKEARAAAFDPNLKG
+669 SKEARAVDFDLNLKG
-684 VRSELSDK
+684 IRSELSDK

-726 ALKDSVKDLGINPE
+726 ALKDSVKDLAINPE

-774 NSIKDVIINQKIT
+774 NSIKDVIINQKIM

-793 NQAVSETKLTGNFS
+793 NQAVSETKLTGDFS
-807 KVEQALAELKNLSLD
+807 KVEQALAELKSLSLD

-830 FVRDGV
+830 KSVKNGV
-836 RGTLVGNGLSK
+836 NGTLVGNGLSK
-847 TEATTLTKNF
+847 TEVTTLTKNF

-864 SEKLFGKSNNN
+864 NEKLFGNSNNN
-875 NNGLKNNEEPI
+875 NNGLKNNTEPI
-886 YAQVNKKKAGQATS
+886 YAQVNKKKAGQAAS
-900 PEEPIYAQVARKMS
+900 PEEPIYAQVAKKVS
-914 VKIDQLNEA
+914 AKIDQLNEA
-923 ASAIN
+923 TSAIN

-943 VGGFSGAGQS
+943 VGGFSGAG
-953 ASPEEPIYAQVAKKV
+953 
-968 SAKIDQLNESASA
+968 
-981 INRKIDRINKIAS
+981 R
-994 AGKGVGGFS
+994 
-1003 GAGQS
+1003 
-1008 ASPEEPI
+1008 
-1015 YAQVAKKVRAKIDQL
+1015 
-1030 NESASAINRKM
+1030 
-1041 DRINKIAS
+1041 
-1049 AGKGVGGFRGAGQS
+1049 
-1063 ASPEEP
+1063 
-1069 IYAQVAKKVR
+1069 
-1079 AKIDQLNESA
+1079 
-1089 SAINRKMDRINKI
+1089 
-1102 ASAGKGV
+1102 
-1109 GGFSGAGQS
+1109 
-1118 ASPEEPLYAQVA
+1118 
-1130 KKVRAKIDQL
+1130 
-1140 NESASAI
+1140 
-1147 NRKIDRINKIAS
+1147 
-1159 AGKGVGGF
+1159 
-1167 RGAGQSASPEE
+1167 
-1178 PIYAQ
+1178 
-1183 VAKKVSAKIDQ
+1183 
-1194 LNESAS
+1194 
-1200 AINRKMDRINKI
+1200 
-1212 ASAGKGV
+1212 
-1219 GGFSGAGQ
+1219 
-1227 SASPEEPL
+1227 
-1235 YAQVAKKVSAK
+1235 
-1246 IDQLNESASAIN
+1246 
-1258 RKIDRINKIASA
+1258 
-1270 GKGVGGFSGAGQ
+1270 
-1282 SASPEEPLY
+1282 
-1291 AQVAKKVRA
+1291 
-1300 KIDQLNESASAINRK
+1300 
-1315 MDRINKIASAGKGVG
+1315 
-1330 GFRGAGQSA
+1330 
-1339 SPEEPL
+1339 
-1345 YAQVA
+1345 
-1350 KKVSAKIDQLNE
+1350 
-1362 SASAINRKI
+1362 
-1371 DRINKIAS
+1371 
-1379 AGKGVGGFRGAGQ
+1379 
-1392 SASPEEPLY
+1392 
-1401 AQVAKKVRAKID
+1401 
-1413 QLNESASAINRKI
+1413 
-1426 DRINKIA
+1426 
-1433 SAGKGVG
+1433 
-1440 GFRGAGQSASPE
+1440 
-1452 EPLYAQVA
+1452 
-1460 KKVRAKID
+1460 
-1468 QLNESA
+1468 
-1474 SAINRKIDRINKI
+1474 
-1487 ASAGKGVGG
+1487 
-1496 FSGAGQSA
+1496 
-1504 SPEEPLYAQVAKKVR
+1504 
-1519 AKIDQLNESASA
+1519 
-1531 INRKMDR
+1531 
-1538 INKIASAGKG
+1538 
-1548 VGGFRGAG
+1548 
-1556 QSASPEEPLYA
+1556 
-1567 QVAKKVSAKIDQ
+1567 
-1579 LNESA
+1579 
-1584 SAINRKMDRINKIA
+1584 
-1598 SAGKGVGGFRG
+1598 
-1609 AGQSASPEEPIYA
+1609 
-1622 QVAKK
+1622 
-1627 VSAKIDQLNES
+1627 
-1638 ASAINRK
+1638 
-1645 MDRINKIASAG
+1645 
-1656 KGVGGFR
+1656 
-1663 GAGQSASPEE
+1663 
-1673 PLYAQVA
+1673 
-1680 KKVSAKIDQLN
+1680 
-1691 ESASAINRKIDRINK
+1691 
-1706 IASAGKG
+1706 
-1713 VGGFSGAGQ
+1713 
-1722 SASPEEPIYAQVAK
+1722 
-1736 KVSAKIDQLNE
+1736 
-1747 SASAIN
+1747 
-1753 RKIDRIN
+1753 
-1760 KIASAGK
+1760 
-1767 GVGGFSGA
+1767 
-1775 GQSASP
+1775 SASP

-1795 AGFSLRRSAAVNDLS
+1795 AGFPLRRSAAVNDLS

-1831 SEAKAGHFDKLE
+1831 SEAKTGHFGNLE

-1858 KLWVESA
+1858 KLWIEST
-1865 KQVPTGLQAK
+1865 KQVPTSLQAK

-1887 NSNVQSGTINEKA
+1887 NSNVKDGTINEKA

-1964 SFVQFLTNTFSTG
+1964 SFVQFLTNIFSTG

-1989 VKNTTKGGFQK
+1989 VKNTTKSGFQK